1 MKQIWRIY
9 KTDLRNVAKHWA
21 AIVIVVGLMILP
33 SLYAW
38 FNIKASWDPYG
49 NTKEVP
55 IAVSN
60 EDAGSNLRGKD
71 INIGNEIV
79 DSLKKNKNLGWKF
92 VDEKQAIYGVERG
105 DYYASITIPK
115 DFSEKIATVLDENP
129 QKPELD
135 YYVNEKVNA
144 IAPKITAKG
153 ASGITEEISKN
164 FVKTANGEIFKIFND
179 LGIDLETNLPS
190 IEKVK
195 DLVFKLEAQFPEMN
209 TLMDKALDDATRAE
223 DVVKVAQKELPVVES
238 VMNDGQEALG
248 NLDKFFARNDETL
261 NRAPGTIKNNLTVM
275 KQGLDAAAEITDYL
289 KNPSFDFNLTLPD
302 PAKLPELPNITIPQ
316 IPQIPRIPE
325 IPALPEVNGEGYKNI
340 AKNINQ
346 TVNNVFSSIRVGTTY
361 AQGVINGLQNG
372 NFDPEKAKQDLNKV
386 SETLQGR
393 ADSVSYLI
401 DIFTKFKEFA
411 PTDSGKDFFQKR
423 IDKLTNLKSA
433 IENANGGVKDIANII
448 GTGQEV
454 KQDVRDAANKKL
466 DAINNLVNQ
475 AEADYNATFVADFE
489 KAVSTAEQLKDKAEG
504 VKEGAQQLRG
514 NLNQDIK
521 KANELVNQTN
531 ELVNQTNEAL
541 DNGREKYDK
550 AVSDYSRLKTE
561 LEKAREDLSNKGVN
575 GLDSTKV
582 ALNDLNGQF
591 KAGWNLVNDMIPVLE
606 STNKVLADVN
616 SDKNLNGT
624 IAKLNKAKD
633 GLQKGMDLTD
643 KGIDAINKGQKPAAD
658 VIESINEVS
667 KNVSGQIGDILAK
680 YDSEI
685 TPNFNA
691 AIARTKEMSKNTSQ
705 ILKEADKKLPDVK
718 KILED
723 SSKGLVDG
731 KKKLADIKAEM
742 PATEKKI
749 KELADKIR
757 DFESEEDLK
766 DIIRLLKNDV
776 EKQSDYFANPV
787 NLKENKLFAMPNYGS
802 AMSPFY
808 TVLAL
813 WVGALLMVSLL
824 TVEVHEEGANYKS
837 HEIYFGRLLT
847 FLTIG
852 LSQAFIVSMGDIFLL
867 GTYVVDKFWF
877 VLFSLFIGGVF
888 VCIVYSLVSIFGNVG
903 KSMAII
909 LLVLQVAGSGGTF
922 PIQMTPAFFQA
933 IYPFLPFTYAIS
945 AIRETVGGMLWDI
958 VTRDLLVL
966 SAFVVVMIVAA
977 LLLKTPINKSSEKFV
992 ENAKGSKI
1000 IH

>member
-60 EDAGSNLRGKD
+60 QDAGSNLRGKD

-164 FVKTANGEIFKIFND
+164 FVKTANGEIFKVFND

-223 DVVKVAQKELPVVES
+223 DLVKVAQKELPVVES
-238 VMNDGQEALG
+238 VINDGQEALG

-261 NRAPGTIKNNLTVM
+261 KNAPGTMRNNLTVAKDVMDKANAFTNFLMNPGIDLSGM
-275 KQGLDAAAEITDYL
+275 KG
-289 KNPSFDFNLTLPD
+289 
-302 PAKLPELPNITIPQ
+302 LPEF
-316 IPQIPRIPE
+316 
-325 IPALPEVNGEGYKNI
+325 PARPDLSKINDEGYKNI
-340 AKNINQ
+340 ARNINQ
-346 TVNNVFSSIRVGTTY
+346 TVNNVLNSARAGTAY
-361 AQGVINGLQNG
+361 GKSVVNGLQNG
-372 NFDPEKAKQDLNKV
+372 QFDPEKAKQDLNAV
-386 SETLQGR
+386 SENLQGR
-393 ADSVSYLI
+393 TDSIAYLI
-401 DIFTKFKEFA
+401 NVFTELQKSA
-411 PTDSGKDFFQKR
+411 TTDFGQSFFQGR
-423 IDKLTNLKSA
+423 VDRLTKLKSSM
-433 IENANGGVKDIANII
+433 ENANNGIKGIVNVI

-454 KQDVRDAANKKL
+454 KKDVTDVANQKLDAANGL
-466 DAINNLVNQ
+466 IDQ
-475 AEADYNATFVADFE
+475 AEKDYNETFVADYK
-489 KAVSTAEQLKDKAEG
+489 KAVSTVDQAKADANEAYDSVKNEYEKAKSNLEG
-504 VKEGAQQLRG
+504 VIA
-514 NLNQDIK
+514 D
-521 KANELVNQTN
+521 VNN
-531 ELVNQTNEAL
+531 
-541 DNGREKYDK
+541 R
-550 AVSDYSRLKTE
+550 
-561 LEKAREDLSNKGVN
+561 GVN

-582 ALNDLNGQF
+582 ALNDLNGQLQ
-591 KAGWNLVNDMIPVLE
+591 ATNNLIGDAIPVLE

-616 SDKNLNGT
+616 SGKNLNGG
-624 IAKLNKAKD
+624 IAKLNKI
-633 GLQKGMDLTD
+633 QSSVQ
-643 KGIDAINKGQKPAAD
+643 KGIDATNKATTLINNGQKPTKE
-658 VIESINEVS
+658 VVESINEAT
-667 KNVSGQIGDILAK
+667 KNASAQLGDFLAT

-685 TPNFNA
+685 VPNFNT
-691 AIARTKEMSKNTSQ
+691 AIERTKRMSKNTSQ
-705 ILKEADKKLPDVK
+705 VLKEADKKLPDVK
-718 KILED
+718 KLLED

-742 PATEKKI
+742 PETEKKI

>member
-60 EDAGSNLRGKD
+60 QDAGSNLRGKD
-71 INIGNEIV
+71 INIGDEIV

-223 DVVKVAQKELPVVES
+223 DIVKVAQKELPVVES
-238 VMNDGQEALG
+238 VINDGQDTLKS
-248 NLDKFFARNDETL
+248 LDAFFARNDETL
-261 NRAPGTIKNNLTVM
+261 DRAPGTIKNNLIAMQT
-275 KQGLDAAAEITDYL
+275 GLNGAAAITDFL
-289 KNPSFDFNLTLPD
+289 KNPSVDFNLALPD
-302 PAKLPELPNITIPQ
+302 PSKFPELPNITIPQ
-316 IPQIPRIPE
+316 IPE
-325 IPALPEVNGEGYKNI
+325 LPQVNGQLYKDI
-340 AKNINQ
+340 AKNIDQ
-346 TVNNVFSSIRVGTTY
+346 TVNNVFGSIRVGTTY

-386 SETLQGR
+386 SENLQGR
-393 ADSVSYLI
+393 VDSVSYLI
-401 DIFTKFKEFA
+401 DVFTKFKESA
-411 PTDSGKDFFQKR
+411 PTDSGKDFFQRR

-433 IENANGGVKDIANII
+433 IENANDGVKDIANII

-454 KQDVRDAANKKL
+454 KQDVRDATNKKL

-489 KAVSTAEQLKDKAEG
+489 KAVSTAEQLKDKAG
-504 VKEGAQQLRG
+504 NAQQ
-514 NLNQDIK
+514 NLNQEIK
-521 KANELVNQTN
+521 KVNEI
-531 ELVNQTNEAL
+531 L
-541 DNGREKYDK
+541 DNGREGYDQ
-550 AVSDYSRLKTE
+550 AVNNYSRLKTE
-561 LEKAREDLSNKGVN
+561 LEKAREDLNNKGVN

-591 KAGWNLVNDMIPVLE
+591 KAGLNLVNDMIPVME
-606 STNKVLADVN
+606 NANKVLADVN
-616 SDKNLNGT
+616 SDKNTNNM
-624 IAKLNKAKD
+624 ISNLNKVKD
-633 GLQKGMDLTD
+633 GLQKGIDLTD

-658 VIESINEVS
+658 VIESINKVS

-680 YDSEI
+680 YDTEI
-685 TPNFNA
+685 VPNFNE

-718 KILED
+718 KLLED

-731 KKKLADIKAEM
+731 RKKLADIKAEM

>member
-21 AIVIVVGLMILP
+21 AIVIVLGLMILP

-49 NTKEVP
+49 NTKGIQ

-60 EDAGSNLRGKD
+60 QDVGSNLRGKD
-71 INIGNEIV
+71 INIGKEIV
-79 DSLKKNKNLGWKF
+79 DSLKKDKNFGWKF

-105 DYYASITIPK
+105 DYSASITIPK
-115 DFSEKIATVLDENP
+115 DFSEKIATVLNENP

-153 ASGITEEISKN
+153 ASGLTEEVSKN

-248 NLDKFFARNDETL
+248 NLDKFFANNDQTL
-261 NRAPGTIKNNLTVM
+261 QNAPGTMRNNLTVAKDVMDKANAVTNFLMNPGVDLSGM
-275 KQGLDAAAEITDYL
+275 KG
-289 KNPSFDFNLTLPD
+289 
-302 PAKLPELPNITIPQ
+302 LPEF
-316 IPQIPRIPE
+316 
-325 IPALPEVNGEGYKNI
+325 PARPDLSKLNDEGYKNI
-340 AKNINQ
+340 ARNLNQ
-346 TVNNVFSSIRVGTTY
+346 TVNNVLNSARAGTSY
-361 AQGVINGLQNG
+361 GKSVVNGLQNG
-372 NFDPEKAKQDLNKV
+372 QFDPEKAKQDLNAV
-386 SETLQGR
+386 SENLQGR
-393 ADSVSYLI
+393 TDSVAYLI
-401 DIFTKFKEFA
+401 NVFTELQKSA
-411 PTDSGKDFFQKR
+411 TTDFGQSFFQGR
-423 IDKLTNLKSA
+423 VDRLTKLKSGM
-433 IENANGGVKDIANII
+433 ENANNGIKDIVNVI

-454 KQDVRDAANKKL
+454 KKDVTDAANQKL
-466 DAINNLVNQ
+466 DAANGLIDQ
-475 AEADYNATFVADFE
+475 AEKDYNETFVADYK
-489 KAVSTAEQLKDKAEG
+489 KAVSTVDQAKA
-504 VKEGAQQLRG
+504 
-514 NLNQDIK
+514 D
-521 KANELVNQTN
+521 ANEAYDTVKN
-531 ELVNQTNEAL
+531 E
-541 DNGREKYDK
+541 YDK
-550 AVSDYSRLKTE
+550 AKNTFEGVIADVNNR
-561 LEKAREDLSNKGVN
+561 GVN

-582 ALNDLNGQF
+582 ALNDLNGQLQAT
-591 KAGWNLVNDMIPVLE
+591 KNLIGDAIPVLE

-616 SDKNLNGT
+616 SDKNLNNG
-624 IAKLNKAKD
+624 IAKLNKA
-633 GLQKGMDLTD
+633 QNTVQ
-643 KGIDAINKGQKPAAD
+643 KGIDATNKATTLINNGQKPTKE
-658 VIESINEVS
+658 VVESINEAT
-667 KNVSGQIGDILAK
+667 KNASAQLGDFLAT

-685 TPNFNA
+685 VPNFNT
-691 AIARTKEMSKNTSQ
+691 AIERTKRMSKNTTQ
-705 ILKEADKKLPDVK
+705 ILSEADKKLPDVK
-718 KILED
+718 KLLED

-731 KKKLADIKAEM
+731 RKKLADIKAEM
-742 PATEKKI
+742 PETEKKI

-757 DFESEEDLK
+757 DFESEEDIK

-837 HEIYFGRLLT
+837 HEVYFGRLLT

-922 PIQMTPAFFQA
+922 PIQMTPPFFQA

-966 SAFVVVMIVAA
+966 SAFVVIMVVAA

>member
-21 AIVIVVGLMILP
+21 AIVIVLGLMILP

-49 NTKEVP
+49 NTKGIQ

-60 EDAGSNLRGKD
+60 QDVGSNLRGKD
-71 INIGNEIV
+71 INIGKEIV
-79 DSLKKNKNLGWKF
+79 DSLKKDKNFGWKF

-105 DYYASITIPK
+105 DYSASITIPK
-115 DFSEKIATVLDENP
+115 DFSEKIATVLNENP

-153 ASGITEEISKN
+153 ASGLTEEVSKN
-164 FVKTANGEIFKIFND
+164 FVKTANGEIFEIFND

-209 TLMDKALDDATRAE
+209 TLVDKALDDATRAE

-238 VMNDGQEALG
+238 VINDGQEALG

-261 NRAPGTIKNNLTVM
+261 KRAPGTIKNNLIVM
-275 KQGLDAAAEITDYL
+275 QKGLDGAAAITDYL
-289 KNPSFDFNLTLPD
+289 KNPAFDFNLTLPD

-316 IPQIPRIPE
+316 IPT
-325 IPALPEVNGEGYKNI
+325 LPELPQVNGEGYKNI
-340 AKNINQ
+340 ATNIDQ
-346 TVNNVFSSIRVGTTY
+346 TVNNVFNSTRVGTAY
-361 AQGVINGLQNG
+361 VKSVMDGLQNKG
-372 NFDPEKAKQDLNKV
+372 VDPTVAQKNVQDASKL
-386 SETLQGR
+386 LQDR
-393 ADSVSYLI
+393 IDSVSYLI
-401 DIFTKFKEFA
+401 DFFTTFKESA
-411 PTDSGKDFFQKR
+411 STDFGKQFFGNR
-423 IDKLTNLKSA
+423 AESLKVLKNSMVD
-433 IENANGGVKDIANII
+433 ANNRVKHVGDLISS
-448 GTGQEV
+448 GQEV
-454 KQDVRDAANKKL
+454 KQDVRDAVNQKL
-466 DAINNLVNQ
+466 DAVNNLVNQ
-475 AEADYNATFVADFE
+475 AEKDYNATFVADFE
-489 KAVSTAEQLKDKAEG
+489 KAVSTAEQLKNKGEN
-504 VKEGAQQLRG
+504 VKEDAQQLRG
-514 NLNQDIK
+514 NLNQDIN
-521 KANELVNQTN
+521 KANEILN
-531 ELVNQTNEAL
+531 
-541 DNGREKYDK
+541 NGRENYDQ
-550 AVSDYSRLKTE
+550 AVTNYAKLKTN

-591 KAGWNLVNDMIPVLE
+591 KAGWNLVNDMIPVME
-606 STNKVLADVN
+606 STNKVLGDVN

-633 GLQKGMDLTD
+633 GLQKGIDLTD

-658 VIESINEVS
+658 VIESINQVS

-685 TPNFNA
+685 VPNFNA

-705 ILKEADKKLPDVK
+705 ILGEADKKLPDVK
-718 KILED
+718 RLLED

-731 KKKLADIKAEM
+731 QKKIADIKAEM

-757 DFESEEDLK
+757 DFESEEDIK

-837 HEIYFGRLLT
+837 HEVYFGRLLT

-922 PIQMTPAFFQA
+922 PIQMTPPFFQA

-966 SAFVVVMIVAA
+966 SVFVVVMIVAA

>member
-60 EDAGSNLRGKD
+60 QDAGSNLRGKD
-71 INIGNEIV
+71 INIGKEIV

-238 VMNDGQEALG
+238 VINDGQDTLKS
-248 NLDKFFARNDETL
+248 LDAFFARNDGTL
-261 NRAPGTIKNNLTVM
+261 NRAPGTIKNNLIAMQT
-275 KQGLDAAAEITDYL
+275 GLNGAAAITDFL
-289 KNPSFDFNLTLPD
+289 KNPSVDFNLALPD
-302 PAKLPELPNITIPQ
+302 PATFPVLPDITIPQ
-316 IPQIPRIPE
+316 IPE
-325 IPALPEVNGEGYKNI
+325 LPQVNGQLYKDI
-340 AKNINQ
+340 AKNIDQ
-346 TVNNVFSSIRVGTTY
+346 TVNNVFGSIRVGTTY

-386 SETLQGR
+386 SENLQGR
-393 ADSVSYLI
+393 VDSVSYLI
-401 DIFTKFKEFA
+401 DVFTKFKESA

-454 KQDVRDAANKKL
+454 KQDVRDATNKKL

-489 KAVSTAEQLKDKAEG
+489 KAVSTAEQLKDKAG
-504 VKEGAQQLRG
+504 NAQQ
-514 NLNQDIK
+514 NLNQEINK
-521 KANELVNQTN
+521 TNQI
-531 ELVNQTNEAL
+531 L

-550 AVSDYSRLKTE
+550 AVNDYSRLKTE
-561 LEKAREDLSNKGVN
+561 LGKAREDLNNKGVN

-591 KAGWNLVNDMIPVLE
+591 KAGRNLVNDMIPVME
-606 STNKVLADVN
+606 NANKVLADVN
-616 SDKNLNGT
+616 SDKNMNNM
-624 IAKLNKAKD
+624 ISKLNKVKD
-633 GLQKGMDLTD
+633 GLQKGIDLTD

-658 VIESINEVS
+658 VIESINAIS
-667 KNVSGQIGDILAK
+667 KSTSAQISDILAK

-685 TPNFNA
+685 VPNFNE

-731 KKKLADIKAEM
+731 KKKLTDIKAEM

>member
-21 AIVIVVGLMILP
+21 AIVIVLGLMILP

-38 FNIKASWDPYG
+38 FNIEASWDPYG
-49 NTKEVP
+49 NTKGIQ

-60 EDAGSNLRGKD
+60 QDVGSNLRGKD
-71 INIGNEIV
+71 INIGKEIV
-79 DSLKKNKNLGWKF
+79 DSLKKDKNFGWKF

-105 DYYASITIPK
+105 DYSASITIPK
-115 DFSEKIATVLDENP
+115 DFSEKIATVLNENP

-153 ASGITEEISKN
+153 ASGLTEEVSKN

-190 IEKVK
+190 IEKIK

-209 TLMDKALDDATRAE
+209 TLVDKALDDATRAE

-238 VMNDGQEALG
+238 VINDGQEALG
-248 NLDKFFARNDETL
+248 NLDKFFANNDQTL
-261 NRAPGTIKNNLTVM
+261 QNAPGTIRNHLTTAKDVM
-275 KQGLDAAAEITDYL
+275 DKANTFTNFLM
-289 KNPSFDFNLTLPD
+289 NPGIDLSGM
-302 PAKLPELPNITIPQ
+302 KGLPEF
-316 IPQIPRIPE
+316 
-325 IPALPEVNGEGYKNI
+325 PARPDLSKLNDEGYKNI
-340 AKNINQ
+340 ARNINQ
-346 TVNNVFSSIRVGTTY
+346 TVNNVLNSARAGTAY
-361 AQGVINGLQNG
+361 GKSVVNGLQNG
-372 NFDPEKAKQDLNKV
+372 QFDPEKAKQDLNAV
-386 SETLQGR
+386 SENLQGR
-393 ADSVSYLI
+393 TDSVAYLI
-401 DIFTKFKEFA
+401 NVFTELQKSA
-411 PTDSGKDFFQKR
+411 TTDFGQSFFQGR
-423 IDKLTNLKSA
+423 VDRLTKLKSGM
-433 IENANGGVKDIANII
+433 ENANNGIKDIVNVI

-454 KQDVRDAANKKL
+454 KKDVTDVANQKLDAANGLIDQTEK
-466 DAINNLVNQ
+466 
-475 AEADYNATFVADFE
+475 DYNETFVADYK
-489 KAVSTAEQLKDKAEG
+489 KAVSTVDQAKA
-504 VKEGAQQLRG
+504 
-514 NLNQDIK
+514 D
-521 KANELVNQTN
+521 ANEAYDTVKN
-531 ELVNQTNEAL
+531 E
-541 DNGREKYDK
+541 YDK
-550 AVSDYSRLKTE
+550 AKNNFEGVIADVNNR
-561 LEKAREDLSNKGVN
+561 GVN

-582 ALNDLNGQF
+582 ALNDLNGQLQAT
-591 KAGWNLVNDMIPVLE
+591 KNLIGDAIPVLE

-616 SDKNLNGT
+616 SGKNLNNG
-624 IAKLNKAKD
+624 IAKLNKA
-633 GLQKGMDLTD
+633 QNTVQ
-643 KGIDAINKGQKPAAD
+643 KGIDATNKATTLINNGQKPTKE
-658 VIESINEVS
+658 VVESINEAT
-667 KNVSGQIGDILAK
+667 KNASAQLGDFLAT

-685 TPNFNA
+685 VPNFNT

-705 ILKEADKKLPDVK
+705 ILGEADKKLPDVK
-718 KILED
+718 KLLED

-731 KKKLADIKAEM
+731 QKKIADIKAEM
-742 PATEKKI
+742 PETEKKI

-757 DFESEEDLK
+757 DFESEEDIK

-837 HEIYFGRLLT
+837 HEVYFGRLLT

-922 PIQMTPAFFQA
+922 PIQMTPPFFQA

-966 SAFVVVMIVAA
+966 SAFVVIMVVAA

>member
-21 AIVIVVGLMILP
+21 AIVIVLGLMILP

-60 EDAGSNLRGKD
+60 QDAGSNLRGKD
-71 INIGNEIV
+71 INIGKEIV

-129 QKPELD
+129 KKPELD

-223 DVVKVAQKELPVVES
+223 DIVKVAQKELPVVES

-261 NRAPGTIKNNLTVM
+261 QRAPGTIKNNLMVM
-275 KQGLDAAAEITDYL
+275 QKGLDGAAAITDFL
-289 KNPSFDFNLTLPD
+289 KNPSLDFNLALPD
-302 PAKLPELPNITIPQ
+302 PSKFPDLPNITIPQ
-316 IPQIPRIPE
+316 IPT
-325 IPALPEVNGEGYKNI
+325 LPELPQVNGEGYKNI

-386 SETLQGR
+386 SENLQGR

-401 DIFTKFKEFA
+401 DVFTKFKEFA

-489 KAVSTAEQLKDKAEG
+489 KAVSTAEQLKNKADN
-504 VKEGAQQLRG
+504 VKEDAQQLRG
-514 NLNQDIK
+514 NLNQDIN
-521 KANELVNQTN
+521 KANEILN
-531 ELVNQTNEAL
+531 
-541 DNGREKYDK
+541 NGREKYDK
-550 AVSDYSRLKTE
+550 AVNDYSRLKTE

-591 KAGWNLVNDMIPVLE
+591 KASWNLVNDMIPVLE

-624 IAKLNKAKD
+624 ISKLNKAKD
-633 GLQKGMDLTD
+633 GLQKGMELTD

-658 VIESINEVS
+658 VIESINQVS
-667 KNVSGQIGDILAK
+667 KSVSGQIGDILAK

-718 KILED
+718 KLLED

-966 SAFVVVMIVAA
+966 SVFVVVMIVAA

>member
-21 AIVIVVGLMILP
+21 AIVIVLGLMILP

-49 NTKEVP
+49 NTKGIQ

-60 EDAGSNLRGKD
+60 QDVGSNLRGKD
-71 INIGNEIV
+71 INIGEEIV
-79 DSLKKNKNLGWKF
+79 DSLKKDKNFGWKF

-105 DYYASITIPK
+105 DYSASITIPK
-115 DFSEKIATVLDENP
+115 DFSEKIATVLNENP

-153 ASGITEEISKN
+153 ASGLTEEVSKN

-209 TLMDKALDDATRAE
+209 TLVDKALDDATRAE

-238 VMNDGQEALG
+238 VINDGQEALG
-248 NLDKFFARNDETL
+248 NLDKFFANNDQTL
-261 NRAPGTIKNNLTVM
+261 QNAPGTMRNNLTVAKDVMDKANAVTNFLMNPGVDLSGM
-275 KQGLDAAAEITDYL
+275 KG
-289 KNPSFDFNLTLPD
+289 
-302 PAKLPELPNITIPQ
+302 LPEF
-316 IPQIPRIPE
+316 
-325 IPALPEVNGEGYKNI
+325 PARPDLSKLNDEGYKNI
-340 AKNINQ
+340 ARNLNQ
-346 TVNNVFSSIRVGTTY
+346 TVNNVLNSARAGTSY
-361 AQGVINGLQNG
+361 GKSVVNGLQNG
-372 NFDPEKAKQDLNKV
+372 QFDPEKAKQDLNAV
-386 SETLQGR
+386 SENLQGR
-393 ADSVSYLI
+393 TDSVAYLI
-401 DIFTKFKEFA
+401 NVFTELQKSATTDFGQSFFKGRV
-411 PTDSGKDFFQKR
+411 DR
-423 IDKLTNLKSA
+423 LTKLKSGM
-433 IENANGGVKDIANII
+433 ENANNGIKDIVNVI

-454 KQDVRDAANKKL
+454 KKDVTDAANQKL
-466 DAINNLVNQ
+466 DAANGLIDQ
-475 AEADYNATFVADFE
+475 AEKDYNETFVADYK
-489 KAVSTAEQLKDKAEG
+489 KAVSTVDQAKA
-504 VKEGAQQLRG
+504 
-514 NLNQDIK
+514 D
-521 KANELVNQTN
+521 ANEAYDTVKN
-531 ELVNQTNEAL
+531 E
-541 DNGREKYDK
+541 YDK
-550 AVSDYSRLKTE
+550 AKNTFEGVIADVNNR
-561 LEKAREDLSNKGVN
+561 GVN

-582 ALNDLNGQF
+582 ALNDLNGQLQAT
-591 KAGWNLVNDMIPVLE
+591 KNLIGDAIPVLE

-616 SDKNLNGT
+616 SDKNLNNG
-624 IAKLNKAKD
+624 IAKLNKA
-633 GLQKGMDLTD
+633 QNTVQ
-643 KGIDAINKGQKPAAD
+643 KGIDATNKATTLINNGQKPTKE
-658 VIESINEVS
+658 VVESINEAT
-667 KNVSGQIGDILAK
+667 KNASAQLGDFLAT

-685 TPNFNA
+685 VPNFNT
-691 AIARTKEMSKNTSQ
+691 AIERTKRMSKNTTQ
-705 ILKEADKKLPDVK
+705 ILSEADKKLPDVK
-718 KILED
+718 KLLED

-731 KKKLADIKAEM
+731 RKKLADIKAEM
-742 PATEKKI
+742 PETEKKI

-757 DFESEEDLK
+757 DFESEEDIK

-837 HEIYFGRLLT
+837 HEVYFGRLLT

-922 PIQMTPAFFQA
+922 PIQMTPPFFQA

-966 SAFVVVMIVAA
+966 SAFVVIMVVAA

>member
-60 EDAGSNLRGKD
+60 QDAGSNLRGKD
-71 INIGNEIV
+71 INIGDEIV

-238 VMNDGQEALG
+238 VINDGQDTLKS
-248 NLDKFFARNDETL
+248 LDAFFARNDETL
-261 NRAPGTIKNNLTVM
+261 NRAPGTIKNNLIAMQT
-275 KQGLDAAAEITDYL
+275 GLNSAAAITDFL
-289 KNPSFDFNLTLPD
+289 KKPSFDFNMALPD
-302 PAKLPELPNITIPQ
+302 PSKFPVLPNITIPQ
-316 IPQIPRIPE
+316 IPE
-325 IPALPEVNGEGYKNI
+325 LPQVNGQLYKDI
-340 AKNINQ
+340 AKNIDQ
-346 TVNNVFSSIRVGTTY
+346 TVNNVFGSIRVGTTY

-386 SETLQGR
+386 SENLQGR
-393 ADSVSYLI
+393 VDSVSYVI
-401 DIFTKFKEFA
+401 DIFTKFKESA

-454 KQDVRDAANKKL
+454 KQDVRDATNQKL
-466 DAINNLVNQ
+466 NAINNLVNQ

-489 KAVSTAEQLKDKAEG
+489 KAVSTAEQLKDKAG
-504 VKEGAQQLRG
+504 NAQQ
-514 NLNQDIK
+514 NLNQEIK
-521 KANELVNQTN
+521 KVNEI
-531 ELVNQTNEAL
+531 L
-541 DNGREKYDK
+541 DNGREGYDQ
-550 AVSDYSRLKTE
+550 AVNNYSRLKTE

-591 KAGWNLVNDMIPVLE
+591 KAGLNLVNDMIPVME
-606 STNKVLADVN
+606 NTNKVLADVN
-616 SDKNLNGT
+616 SDKNTNNM
-624 IAKLNKAKD
+624 ISNLNKIKD
-633 GLQKGMDLTD
+633 GLQKGIDLTD

-658 VIESINEVS
+658 VIESINKVS

-685 TPNFNA
+685 VPNFNE

-718 KILED
+718 KLLED

-731 KKKLADIKAEM
+731 RKKLADIKAEM

-922 PIQMTPAFFQA
+922 PIQMTPKFFQA

>member
-21 AIVIVVGLMILP
+21 AIVIVLGLMILP

-60 EDAGSNLRGKD
+60 QDAGSNLRGKD
-71 INIGNEIV
+71 INIGKEIV

-223 DVVKVAQKELPVVES
+223 DIVKVAQKDLPVVES
-238 VMNDGQEALG
+238 VINDGQEALA
-248 NLDKFFARNDETL
+248 NLDKFFARQDQTL
-261 NRAPGTIKNNLTVM
+261 KNAPGTIRNDLVAAKGVM
-275 KQGLDAAAEITDYL
+275 DSAAAFTDFL
-289 KNPSFDFNLTLPD
+289 MNPGVDLNIPDLSGMNGLPEF
-302 PAKLPELPNITIPQ
+302 PAKPDLSKLNSD
-316 IPQIPRIPE
+316 
-325 IPALPEVNGEGYKNI
+325 GYKNI
-340 AKNINQ
+340 AQSINQ
-346 TVNNVFSSIRVGTTY
+346 TVNNVLSSSRAGTAY
-361 AQGVINGLQNG
+361 AQSVMDGLQNG
-372 NFDPEKAKQDLNKV
+372 SVDPEIAKKNISTISNNLQTHIDNLSYVIDVMARLEQGAQTEFGQNFFKTRKEHLTDIKNGQQDLNNRFKR
-386 SETLQGR
+386 LN
-393 ADSVSYLI
+393 DLI
-401 DIFTKFKEFA
+401 
-411 PTDSGKDFFQKR
+411 S
-423 IDKLTNLKSA
+423 
-433 IENANGGVKDIANII
+433 
-448 GTGQEV
+448 TGQEV
-454 KQDVRDAANKKL
+454 KQDVRDGINQKL
-466 DAINNLVNQ
+466 NETNALIDR
-475 AEADYNATFVADFE
+475 AEKDYNETFVADYK
-489 KAVSTAEQLKDKAEG
+489 KAVSTVDQAKADANAAYDNAKADYDK
-504 VKEGAQQLRG
+504 VKNGIEGAKADLQKAKEDVKNRG
-514 NLNQDIK
+514 IND
-521 KANELVNQTN
+521 
-531 ELVNQTNEAL
+531 
-541 DNGREKYDK
+541 
-550 AVSDYSRLKTE
+550 
-561 LEKAREDLSNKGVN
+561 
-575 GLDSTKV
+575 LDSTKV
-582 ALNDLNGQF
+582 ALNSLNGQF
-591 KAGWNLVNDMIPVLE
+591 QSGIGLIDDMIPVLE

-616 SDKNLNGT
+616 SDKNLNNG
-624 IAKLNKAKD
+624 IAKLNKAKSS
-633 GLQKGMDLTD
+633 LQKGVEATN
-643 KGIDAINKGQKPAAD
+643 KGITLLNNGQKPTKD
-658 VIESINEVS
+658 VIESIN
-667 KNVSGQIGDILAK
+667 NAAK
-680 YDSEI
+680 GGSAQLTDVLSTYDSEI
-685 TPNFNA
+685 VPNFNT
-691 AIARTKEMSKNTSQ
+691 AIARTKEMSKNTTQ
-705 ILKEADKKLPDVK
+705 ILNDADKKLPDVK
-718 KILED
+718 KLLED

-731 KKKLADIKAEM
+731 RKKLADIKAEM
-742 PATEKKI
+742 PETEKKI

-837 HEIYFGRLLT
+837 HEVYFGRLLT

-933 IYPFLPFTYAIS
+933 LYPFLPFTYAIS

-966 SAFVVVMIVAA
+966 SVFVVVMIVAA

>member
-1 MKQIWRIY
+1 
-9 KTDLRNVAKHWA
+9 
-21 AIVIVVGLMILP
+21 
-33 SLYAW
+33 
-38 FNIKASWDPYG
+38 
-49 NTKEVP
+49 
-55 IAVSN
+55 
-60 EDAGSNLRGKD
+60 
-71 INIGNEIV
+71 
-79 DSLKKNKNLGWKF
+79 
-92 VDEKQAIYGVERG
+92 
-105 DYYASITIPK
+105 
-115 DFSEKIATVLDENP
+115 
-129 QKPELD
+129 
-135 YYVNEKVNA
+135 
-144 IAPKITAKG
+144 
-153 ASGITEEISKN
+153 
-164 FVKTANGEIFKIFND
+164 
-179 LGIDLETNLPS
+179 
-190 IEKVK
+190 
-195 DLVFKLEAQFPEMN
+195 MN

-238 VMNDGQEALG
+238 VINDGQEALG
-248 NLDKFFARNDETL
+248 NLDKFFANNDETL
-261 NRAPGTIKNNLTVM
+261 KNAPGTMRNNLTVAKDVMDKANAFTNFLMNPGIDLSGM
-275 KQGLDAAAEITDYL
+275 KG
-289 KNPSFDFNLTLPD
+289 
-302 PAKLPELPNITIPQ
+302 LPEF
-316 IPQIPRIPE
+316 
-325 IPALPEVNGEGYKNI
+325 PARPDLSKMNDEGYKNI
-340 AKNINQ
+340 ARNINQ
-346 TVNNVFSSIRVGTTY
+346 TVNNVLNSARAGTAY
-361 AQGVINGLQNG
+361 GKSVVNGLQNG
-372 NFDPEKAKQDLNKV
+372 QFDPEKAKQDLNAV
-386 SETLQGR
+386 SENLQGR
-393 ADSVSYLI
+393 TDSIAYLI
-401 DIFTKFKEFA
+401 NVFTELQKSA
-411 PTDSGKDFFQKR
+411 TTDFGQSFFQGR
-423 IDKLTNLKSA
+423 VDRLTKLKSGM
-433 IENANGGVKDIANII
+433 ENANKGIKDIVNVI

-454 KQDVRDAANKKL
+454 KKDVTDVANQKLDAANGL
-466 DAINNLVNQ
+466 IDQ
-475 AEADYNATFVADFE
+475 AEKDYNETFVADYK
-489 KAVSTAEQLKDKAEG
+489 KAVSTVDQAKADANEAYDSVKNEYEKAKNNLEG
-504 VKEGAQQLRG
+504 VIA
-514 NLNQDIK
+514 D
-521 KANELVNQTN
+521 VNN
-531 ELVNQTNEAL
+531 
-541 DNGREKYDK
+541 R
-550 AVSDYSRLKTE
+550 
-561 LEKAREDLSNKGVN
+561 GVN

-582 ALNDLNGQF
+582 ALNDLNGQLQ
-591 KAGWNLVNDMIPVLE
+591 ATNNLIGDAIPVLE

-616 SDKNLNGT
+616 SGKNLNGG
-624 IAKLNKAKD
+624 IAKLNKI
-633 GLQKGMDLTD
+633 QNSVQ
-643 KGIDAINKGQKPAAD
+643 KGIDATNKATTLINNGQKPTKE
-658 VIESINEVS
+658 VVESINEAT
-667 KNVSGQIGDILAK
+667 KNASAQLGDFLAT

-685 TPNFNA
+685 VPNFNT
-691 AIARTKEMSKNTSQ
+691 AIERTKRMSKNTSQ

-718 KILED
+718 KLLED

-742 PATEKKI
+742 PETEKKI

>member
-60 EDAGSNLRGKD
+60 QDAGSNLRGKD
-71 INIGNEIV
+71 INIGDEIV

-238 VMNDGQEALG
+238 VINDGQDTLKS
-248 NLDKFFARNDETL
+248 LDAFFARNDETL
-261 NRAPGTIKNNLTVM
+261 NRAPGTIKNNLIAMQT
-275 KQGLDAAAEITDYL
+275 GLNGAAAITDFL
-289 KNPSFDFNLTLPD
+289 KNPSVDFNLALPD
-302 PAKLPELPNITIPQ
+302 PSKLPELPNVTIPQ
-316 IPQIPRIPE
+316 IP
-325 IPALPEVNGEGYKNI
+325 ALPELPQVNGEGYKNI

-386 SETLQGR
+386 SENLQDR
-393 ADSVSYLI
+393 ADSVSYVI
-401 DIFTKFKEFA
+401 DVFTKFKESA
-411 PTDSGKDFFQKR
+411 STDFGKEFFQKR
-423 IDKLTNLKSA
+423 IERLTSLKSA

-475 AEADYNATFVADFE
+475 AETDYNATFVADFE
-489 KAVSTAEQLKDKAEG
+489 KAVSTAEQLKNKAEG
-504 VKEGAQQLRG
+504 VKEDAQQLRG
-514 NLNQDIK
+514 NLNQDIN
-521 KANELVNQTN
+521 KANEILN
-531 ELVNQTNEAL
+531 
-541 DNGREKYDK
+541 NGREAYDK
-550 AVSDYSRLKTE
+550 AVNDYSRLKTE
-561 LEKAREDLSNKGVN
+561 LGKAREDLNNKGIN

-582 ALNDLNGQF
+582 ALNDIRGELQ
-591 KAGWNLVNDMIPVLE
+591 AGKNLVNDMIPVME
-606 STNKVLADVN
+606 NTNKVLADVN
-616 SDKNLNGT
+616 SDKNTNNM
-624 IAKLNKAKD
+624 ISKLNKLKD
-633 GLQKGMDLTD
+633 GLQKAIDLTD

-658 VIESINEVS
+658 VIESINAVS
-667 KNVSGQIGDILAK
+667 KSTSAQISDILAK

-685 TPNFNA
+685 VPNFNE

-731 KKKLADIKAEM
+731 KKKLTDIKAEM

-909 LLVLQVAGSGGTF
+909 LLVLQVTGSGGTF
-922 PIQMTPAFFQA
+922 PIQMTPKFFQA

>member
-21 AIVIVVGLMILP
+21 AIVIVLGLMVLP

-49 NTKEVP
+49 NTKGIQ

-60 EDAGSNLRGKD
+60 QDVGSNLRGKD
-71 INIGNEIV
+71 INIGKEIV
-79 DSLKKNKNLGWKF
+79 DSLKKDKNFGWKF

-105 DYYASITIPK
+105 DYSASITIPK
-115 DFSEKIATVLDENP
+115 DFSEKIATVLNENP
-129 QKPELD
+129 EKPEIE

-153 ASGITEEISKN
+153 ASGLTEEISKN
-164 FVKTANGEIFKIFND
+164 FVKTANGEIFEIFND

-238 VMNDGQEALG
+238 VINDGQDALKS
-248 NLDKFFARNDETL
+248 LDTFFARNDETL
-261 NRAPGTIKNNLTVM
+261 KRAPGTIKNNLIVM
-275 KQGLDAAAEITDYL
+275 QTGLNGAAAITDFL
-289 KNPSFDFNLTLPD
+289 KNPSVDFNLALPD
-302 PAKLPELPNITIPQ
+302 PSKFPVLPNITIPQ
-316 IPQIPRIPE
+316 IPE
-325 IPALPEVNGEGYKNI
+325 LPQVNGQLYKDI
-340 AKNINQ
+340 AKNIDQ
-346 TVNNVFSSIRVGTTY
+346 TVNNVFGSIRVGTTY

-386 SETLQGR
+386 SENLQGR

-401 DIFTKFKEFA
+401 DVFTKFKESA

-454 KQDVRDAANKKL
+454 KQDVRDDTNKKL
-466 DAINNLVNQ
+466 DAINSLVNQ

-489 KAVSTAEQLKDKAEG
+489 KAVSTAEQLKDKAG
-504 VKEGAQQLRG
+504 NAQQ
-514 NLNQDIK
+514 NLNQEIK
-521 KANELVNQTN
+521 KVNEI
-531 ELVNQTNEAL
+531 L
-541 DNGREKYDK
+541 DNGREGYDQ
-550 AVSDYSRLKTE
+550 AVNNYGRLKTE

-591 KAGWNLVNDMIPVLE
+591 KAGLNLVNDMIPVME
-606 STNKVLADVN
+606 NANKVLADVN
-616 SDKNLNGT
+616 SDKNMNNM
-624 IAKLNKAKD
+624 ISKLNKVKD
-633 GLQKGMDLTD
+633 GFQKGIDLTD

-685 TPNFNA
+685 VPNFNE

-705 ILKEADKKLPDVK
+705 ILKEANKKLPDVK
-718 KILED
+718 KLLED

-731 KKKLADIKAEM
+731 RKKLADIKAEM
-742 PATEKKI
+742 PETEKKI
-749 KELADKIR
+749 KDLANKIR
-757 DFESEEDLK
+757 DFESEEDIK

-922 PIQMTPAFFQA
+922 PIQMTPPFFQA

-958 VTRDLLVL
+958 VIRDLLVL
-966 SAFVVVMIVAA
+966 SAFVVVIVVAA
-977 LLLKTPINKSSEKFV
+977 ILLKTPINKSSEKFV

>member
-60 EDAGSNLRGKD
+60 QDAGSNLRGKD
-71 INIGNEIV
+71 INIGDEIV

-238 VMNDGQEALG
+238 VINDGQEALG
-248 NLDKFFARNDETL
+248 NLDKFFANNDETL
-261 NRAPGTIKNNLTVM
+261 KNAPGTMRNNLTVAKDVM
-275 KQGLDAAAEITDYL
+275 DKANAFTNFLMNPGLDL
-289 KNPSFDFNLTLPD
+289 SGMKG
-302 PAKLPELPNITIPQ
+302 LPEF
-316 IPQIPRIPE
+316 
-325 IPALPEVNGEGYKNI
+325 PARPDLSKMNDEGYKNI
-340 AKNINQ
+340 ARNINQ
-346 TVNNVFSSIRVGTTY
+346 TVNNVLNSARAGTAY
-361 AQGVINGLQNG
+361 GKSVVNGLQSG
-372 NFDPEKAKQDLNKV
+372 QFDPEKAKQDLNAV
-386 SETLQGR
+386 SENLQGR
-393 ADSVSYLI
+393 TDSIAYLI
-401 DIFTKFKEFA
+401 NVFTELQKSA
-411 PTDSGKDFFQKR
+411 TTDFGQSFFQGR
-423 IDKLTNLKSA
+423 VDRLTKLKSGM
-433 IENANGGVKDIANII
+433 ENANNGIKDIVNVI

-454 KQDVRDAANKKL
+454 KKDVTDVANQKLDAANGL
-466 DAINNLVNQ
+466 IDQ
-475 AEADYNATFVADFE
+475 AEKDYNETFVADYK
-489 KAVSTAEQLKDKAEG
+489 KAVSTVDQAKADANEAYDSVKNEYEKAKSNLEG
-504 VKEGAQQLRG
+504 VIA
-514 NLNQDIK
+514 D
-521 KANELVNQTN
+521 VNN
-531 ELVNQTNEAL
+531 
-541 DNGREKYDK
+541 R
-550 AVSDYSRLKTE
+550 
-561 LEKAREDLSNKGVN
+561 GVN

-582 ALNDLNGQF
+582 ALNDLNGQLQ
-591 KAGWNLVNDMIPVLE
+591 ATNNLIGDAIPVLE

-616 SDKNLNGT
+616 SGKNLNGG
-624 IAKLNKAKD
+624 IAKLNKI
-633 GLQKGMDLTD
+633 QNSVQ
-643 KGIDAINKGQKPAAD
+643 KGIDATNKATTLINNGQKPTKE
-658 VIESINEVS
+658 VVESINEAT
-667 KNVSGQIGDILAK
+667 KNASAQLGDFLAT

-685 TPNFNA
+685 VPNFNT
-691 AIARTKEMSKNTSQ
+691 AIERTKRMSKNTSQ

-718 KILED
+718 KLLED

-731 KKKLADIKAEM
+731 RKKLADIKAEM

>member
-21 AIVIVVGLMILP
+21 AIVIVLGLMILP

-60 EDAGSNLRGKD
+60 QDAGSNLRGKD
-71 INIGNEIV
+71 INIGKEIV

-129 QKPELD
+129 KKPELD

-248 NLDKFFARNDETL
+248 NLDKFFANNDETL
-261 NRAPGTIKNNLTVM
+261 KNAPGTMRNNLTVAKDVMDKANAFTNFLMNPGIDLSGM
-275 KQGLDAAAEITDYL
+275 KG
-289 KNPSFDFNLTLPD
+289 
-302 PAKLPELPNITIPQ
+302 LPEF
-316 IPQIPRIPE
+316 
-325 IPALPEVNGEGYKNI
+325 PARPDLSKMNDEGYKNI
-340 AKNINQ
+340 ARNINQ
-346 TVNNVFSSIRVGTTY
+346 TVNNVLNSARAGTAY
-361 AQGVINGLQNG
+361 GKSVVNGLQNG
-372 NFDPEKAKQDLNKV
+372 QFDPEKAKQDLNAV
-386 SETLQGR
+386 SENLQGR
-393 ADSVSYLI
+393 TDSIAYLI
-401 DIFTKFKEFA
+401 NVFTELQKSA
-411 PTDSGKDFFQKR
+411 TTDFGQSFFQGR
-423 IDKLTNLKSA
+423 VDRLTKLKSGM
-433 IENANGGVKDIANII
+433 ENANKGIKDIVNVI

-454 KQDVRDAANKKL
+454 KKDVTDVANQKLDAANGL
-466 DAINNLVNQ
+466 IDQ
-475 AEADYNATFVADFE
+475 AEKDYNETFVADYK
-489 KAVSTAEQLKDKAEG
+489 KAVSTVDQAKVDANEAYDSVKNEYEKAKNNLEG
-504 VKEGAQQLRG
+504 VIA
-514 NLNQDIK
+514 D
-521 KANELVNQTN
+521 VNN
-531 ELVNQTNEAL
+531 
-541 DNGREKYDK
+541 R
-550 AVSDYSRLKTE
+550 
-561 LEKAREDLSNKGVN
+561 GVN

-582 ALNDLNGQF
+582 ALNDLNGQLQ
-591 KAGWNLVNDMIPVLE
+591 ATNNLIGDAILVLE
-606 STNKVLADVN
+606 SANKVLADVN
-616 SDKNLNGT
+616 SGKNLNGG
-624 IAKLNKAKD
+624 IAKLNKI
-633 GLQKGMDLTD
+633 QNSVQ
-643 KGIDAINKGQKPAAD
+643 KGIDATNKATTLINNGQKPTKE
-658 VIESINEVS
+658 VVESINEAT
-667 KNVSGQIGDILAK
+667 KNASAQLGDFLAT

-685 TPNFNA
+685 VPNFNT
-691 AIARTKEMSKNTSQ
+691 AIERTKRMSKNTSQ

-718 KILED
+718 KLLED

-749 KELADKIR
+749 KDLANKIR
-757 DFESEEDLK
+757 DFESEEDIK

>member
-60 EDAGSNLRGKD
+60 QDAGSNLRGKD
-71 INIGNEIV
+71 INIGDEIV

-238 VMNDGQEALG
+238 VINDGQDTLKS
-248 NLDKFFARNDETL
+248 LDAFFARNDETL
-261 NRAPGTIKNNLTVM
+261 NRAPGTIKNNLIAMQT
-275 KQGLDAAAEITDYL
+275 GLNSAAAITDFL
-289 KNPSFDFNLTLPD
+289 KNPSFDFNMALPD
-302 PAKLPELPNITIPQ
+302 PSKFPVLPNITIPQ
-316 IPQIPRIPE
+316 IPE
-325 IPALPEVNGEGYKNI
+325 LPQVNGQLYKDI
-340 AKNINQ
+340 AKNIDQ
-346 TVNNVFSSIRVGTTY
+346 TVNNVFGSIRVGTTY

-386 SETLQGR
+386 SENLQGR
-393 ADSVSYLI
+393 VDSVSYVI
-401 DIFTKFKEFA
+401 GIFTKFKESA

-454 KQDVRDAANKKL
+454 KQDVRDATNQKL
-466 DAINNLVNQ
+466 NAINNLVNQ

-489 KAVSTAEQLKDKAEG
+489 KAVSTAEQLKDKAG
-504 VKEGAQQLRG
+504 NAQQ
-514 NLNQDIK
+514 NLNQEIK
-521 KANELVNQTN
+521 KVNEI
-531 ELVNQTNEAL
+531 L
-541 DNGREKYDK
+541 DNGREGYDQ
-550 AVSDYSRLKTE
+550 AVNNYSRLKTE

-591 KAGWNLVNDMIPVLE
+591 KAGLNLVNDMIPVME
-606 STNKVLADVN
+606 NTNKVLADVN
-616 SDKNLNGT
+616 SDKNTNNM
-624 IAKLNKAKD
+624 ISNLNKIKD
-633 GLQKGMDLTD
+633 GLQKGIDLTD

-658 VIESINEVS
+658 VIESINKVS

-685 TPNFNA
+685 VPNFNE

-718 KILED
+718 KLLED

-731 KKKLADIKAEM
+731 RKKLADIKAEM

>member
-21 AIVIVVGLMILP
+21 AIVIVLGLMILP

-49 NTKEVP
+49 NTKGIQ

-60 EDAGSNLRGKD
+60 QDVGSNLRGKD
-71 INIGNEIV
+71 INIGKEIV
-79 DSLKKNKNLGWKF
+79 DSLKKDKNFGWKF

-105 DYYASITIPK
+105 DYSASITIPK
-115 DFSEKIATVLDENP
+115 DFSEKIATVLNENP
-129 QKPELD
+129 QKPEID

-153 ASGITEEISKN
+153 ASGLTEEVSKN

-223 DVVKVAQKELPVVES
+223 DVVKVARKELPVVES

-248 NLDKFFARNDETL
+248 NLDKFFANNDQTL
-261 NRAPGTIKNNLTVM
+261 QNAPGTMRNNLTVAKDVMDKANAVTNFLMNPGVDLSGM
-275 KQGLDAAAEITDYL
+275 KG
-289 KNPSFDFNLTLPD
+289 
-302 PAKLPELPNITIPQ
+302 LPEF
-316 IPQIPRIPE
+316 
-325 IPALPEVNGEGYKNI
+325 PARPDLSKLNDEGYKNI
-340 AKNINQ
+340 ARNLNQ
-346 TVNNVFSSIRVGTTY
+346 TVNNVLNSARAGTSY
-361 AQGVINGLQNG
+361 GKSVVNGLQSG
-372 NFDPEKAKQDLNKV
+372 QFDPEKAKQDLNAV
-386 SETLQGR
+386 SENLQGR
-393 ADSVSYLI
+393 TDSVAYLI
-401 DIFTKFKEFA
+401 NVFTELQKSA
-411 PTDSGKDFFQKR
+411 TTDFGQSFFQGR
-423 IDKLTNLKSA
+423 VDRLTKLKSGM
-433 IENANGGVKDIANII
+433 ENANNGIKDIVNVI

-454 KQDVRDAANKKL
+454 KKDVTDAANQKL
-466 DAINNLVNQ
+466 DAANGLIDQ
-475 AEADYNATFVADFE
+475 AEKDYNETFVADYK
-489 KAVSTAEQLKDKAEG
+489 KAVSTVDQAKA
-504 VKEGAQQLRG
+504 
-514 NLNQDIK
+514 D
-521 KANELVNQTN
+521 ANEAYDTVKN
-531 ELVNQTNEAL
+531 E
-541 DNGREKYDK
+541 YDK
-550 AVSDYSRLKTE
+550 AKNTFEGVIADVNNR
-561 LEKAREDLSNKGVN
+561 GVN

-582 ALNDLNGQF
+582 ALSDLNGQLQAT
-591 KAGWNLVNDMIPVLE
+591 KNLIGDAIPVLE

-616 SDKNLNGT
+616 SDKNLNNG
-624 IAKLNKAKD
+624 IAKLNKA
-633 GLQKGMDLTD
+633 QNTVQ
-643 KGIDAINKGQKPAAD
+643 KGIDATNKATTLINNGQKPTKE
-658 VIESINEVS
+658 VVESINEAT
-667 KNVSGQIGDILAK
+667 KNASAQLGDFLAT

-685 TPNFNA
+685 VPNFNT
-691 AIARTKEMSKNTSQ
+691 AIERTKRMSKNTTQ
-705 ILKEADKKLPDVK
+705 ILSEADKKLPDVK
-718 KILED
+718 KLLED

-731 KKKLADIKAEM
+731 RKKLADIKAEM
-742 PATEKKI
+742 PETEKKI

-757 DFESEEDLK
+757 DFESEEDIK

-837 HEIYFGRLLT
+837 HEVYFGRLLT

-922 PIQMTPAFFQA
+922 PIQMTPPFFQA

-966 SAFVVVMIVAA
+966 SAFVVIMVVAA

>member
-21 AIVIVVGLMILP
+21 AIVIVLGLMILP

-60 EDAGSNLRGKD
+60 QDAGSNLRGKD
-71 INIGNEIV
+71 INIGKEIV

-129 QKPELD
+129 KKPELD

-223 DVVKVAQKELPVVES
+223 DIVKVAQKELPVVES

-261 NRAPGTIKNNLTVM
+261 QRAPGTIKNNLMVM
-275 KQGLDAAAEITDYL
+275 QKGLDGAAAITDFL
-289 KNPSFDFNLTLPD
+289 KNPSLDFNLALPD
-302 PAKLPELPNITIPQ
+302 PSKFPDLPNITIPQ
-316 IPQIPRIPE
+316 IPT
-325 IPALPEVNGEGYKNI
+325 LPELPQVNGEGYKNI

-386 SETLQGR
+386 SENLQGR

-401 DIFTKFKEFA
+401 DVFTKFKEFA

-489 KAVSTAEQLKDKAEG
+489 KAVSTAEQLKNKADN
-504 VKEGAQQLRG
+504 VKEDAQQLRG
-514 NLNQDIK
+514 NLNQDIN
-521 KANELVNQTN
+521 KANEILN
-531 ELVNQTNEAL
+531 
-541 DNGREKYDK
+541 NGRENYDQ
-550 AVSDYSRLKTE
+550 AVADYAKLKTS
-561 LEKAREDLSNKGVN
+561 LEKAKEDLSNKGVN

-582 ALNDLNGQF
+582 ALNELNGQF
-591 KAGWNLVNDMIPVLE
+591 KASWNLVNDMIPVLE

-624 IAKLNKAKD
+624 ISKLNKAKD

-658 VIESINEVS
+658 VIESINQVS
-667 KNVSGQIGDILAK
+667 KSVSGQIGDILAK

-718 KILED
+718 KLLED

-966 SAFVVVMIVAA
+966 SVFVVVMIVAA

>member
-21 AIVIVVGLMILP
+21 AIVIVLGLMILP

-60 EDAGSNLRGKD
+60 QDAGSNLRGKD
-71 INIGNEIV
+71 INIGDEIV

-92 VDEKQAIYGVERG
+92 VDQKQAIYGVERG

-223 DVVKVAQKELPVVES
+223 DIVKVAQKELPVVES

-289 KNPSFDFNLTLPD
+289 KNPAFDFNLTLPD

-316 IPQIPRIPE
+316 IPE
-325 IPALPEVNGEGYKNI
+325 IPALPQVNGEGYKNI
-340 AKNINQ
+340 AKNIDQ
-346 TVNNVFSSIRVGTTY
+346 TVNNVFNSTRVGTAY
-361 AQGVINGLQNG
+361 VKSVMDGLQNKG
-372 NFDPEKAKQDLNKV
+372 VDPAVAQKNVQDASKL
-386 SETLQGR
+386 LQER
-393 ADSVSYLI
+393 IDSVSYLI
-401 DIFTKFKEFA
+401 DFFTAFKESA
-411 PTDSGKDFFQKR
+411 STDFGKQFFGNR
-423 IDKLTNLKSA
+423 VESLTVLKNSMVD
-433 IENANGGVKDIANII
+433 ANNRVKHVGDLISS
-448 GTGQEV
+448 GQEV
-454 KQDVRDAANKKL
+454 KQDVRDAVNQKL
-466 DAINNLVNQ
+466 DAVNNLVNQ
-475 AEADYNATFVADFE
+475 AEKDYNTTFVADFE
-489 KAVSTAEQLKDKAEG
+489 KAVSTAEQLKNKADN
-504 VKEGAQQLRG
+504 VKEDAQQLRG
-514 NLNQDIK
+514 NLNQDIN
-521 KANELVNQTN
+521 KANEILN
-531 ELVNQTNEAL
+531 
-541 DNGREKYDK
+541 NGRERYDQ
-550 AVSDYSRLKTE
+550 AVNDYSRLKTE

-591 KAGWNLVNDMIPVLE
+591 KASWNLVNDMIPVLE

-643 KGIDAINKGQKPAAD
+643 KGIDAINKGQKPVAD

-667 KNVSGQIGDILAK
+667 KSVSAQLGDILAK

-718 KILED
+718 KLLED

-731 KKKLADIKAEM
+731 KKKLTDIKADM
-742 PATEKKI
+742 PETEKKI
-749 KELADKIR
+749 KDLANKIR
-757 DFESEEDLK
+757 DFESEEDIK

-837 HEIYFGRLLT
+837 HEVYFGRLLT

-933 IYPFLPFTYAIS
+933 LYPFLPFTYAIS

>member
-21 AIVIVVGLMILP
+21 AIVIVLGLMILP

-49 NTKEVP
+49 NTKGIQ

-60 EDAGSNLRGKD
+60 QDAGSNLRGKD
-71 INIGNEIV
+71 INIGKEIV
-79 DSLKKNKNLGWKF
+79 DSLKKDKNFGWKF

-105 DYYASITIPK
+105 DYSASITIPK

-129 QKPELD
+129 QKPEIE

-153 ASGITEEISKN
+153 ASGLTEEISKN
-164 FVKTANGEIFKIFND
+164 FVKTANGEIFEIFND

-223 DVVKVAQKELPVVES
+223 DIVKVAQKELPVVES
-238 VMNDGQEALG
+238 VINDGQEALG

-261 NRAPGTIKNNLTVM
+261 QRAPGTIKNNLIVM
-275 KQGLDAAAEITDYL
+275 QKGLDGAAAITDFL
-289 KNPSFDFNLTLPD
+289 KNPSLDFNLTLPD
-302 PAKLPELPNITIPQ
+302 PSKFPELPNVTIPQ
-316 IPQIPRIPE
+316 IPT
-325 IPALPEVNGEGYKNI
+325 LPELPQVNGEGYKNI
-340 AKNINQ
+340 AKNIDQ

-361 AQGVINGLQNG
+361 AQGVINGLGNG

-386 SETLQGR
+386 SENLKGR

-401 DIFTKFKEFA
+401 DVFTKFKEFA

-454 KQDVRDAANKKL
+454 KQDARDAANKKL
-466 DAINNLVNQ
+466 EAINNLVNQ

-489 KAVSTAEQLKDKAEG
+489 KAVSTAEQLKNKADN
-504 VKEGAQQLRG
+504 VKEDAQQLRG
-514 NLNQDIK
+514 NLNQDIN
-521 KANELVNQTN
+521 KANEILN
-531 ELVNQTNEAL
+531 
-541 DNGREKYDK
+541 NGRENYDQ
-550 AVSDYSRLKTE
+550 AVADYAKLKTS
-561 LEKAREDLSNKGVN
+561 LETARADLSNKGVN

-582 ALNDLNGQF
+582 ALNELNGQF
-591 KAGWNLVNDMIPVLE
+591 QAGWNLVNDMIPVLE

-667 KNVSGQIGDILAK
+667 KSVSAQLGDILAK

-691 AIARTKEMSKNTSQ
+691 AIARTKEMSKNTSK

-718 KILED
+718 KLLED

-731 KKKLADIKAEM
+731 RKKLADIKADM
-742 PATEKKI
+742 PETEKKI
-749 KELADKIR
+749 KDLANKIR
-757 DFESEEDLK
+757 DFESEEDIK

-922 PIQMTPAFFQA
+922 PIQMTPPFFQA

-958 VTRDLLVL
+958 VIRDLLVL
-966 SAFVVVMIVAA
+966 SVFVVVIVIAA

>member
-60 EDAGSNLRGKD
+60 QDAGSNLRGKD
-71 INIGNEIV
+71 INIGDEIV

-190 IEKVK
+190 MEKVK

-238 VMNDGQEALG
+238 VINDGQDTLKS
-248 NLDKFFARNDETL
+248 LDAFFARNDETL
-261 NRAPGTIKNNLTVM
+261 NRAPGTIKNNLIAMQT
-275 KQGLDAAAEITDYL
+275 GLNSAAAITDFL
-289 KNPSFDFNLTLPD
+289 KNPSFDFNMALPD
-302 PAKLPELPNITIPQ
+302 PSKFPVLPNITIPQ
-316 IPQIPRIPE
+316 IPE
-325 IPALPEVNGEGYKNI
+325 LPQVNGQLYKDI
-340 AKNINQ
+340 AKNIDQ
-346 TVNNVFSSIRVGTTY
+346 TVNNVFGSIRVGTTY

-386 SETLQGR
+386 SENLQGR
-393 ADSVSYLI
+393 VDSVSYVI
-401 DIFTKFKEFA
+401 GIFTKFKESA

-454 KQDVRDAANKKL
+454 KQDVRDATNQKL
-466 DAINNLVNQ
+466 NAINNLVNQ

-489 KAVSTAEQLKDKAEG
+489 KAVSTAEQLKDKAG
-504 VKEGAQQLRG
+504 NAQQ
-514 NLNQDIK
+514 NLNQEIK
-521 KANELVNQTN
+521 KVNEI
-531 ELVNQTNEAL
+531 L
-541 DNGREKYDK
+541 DNGREGYDQ
-550 AVSDYSRLKTE
+550 AVNNYSRLKTE

-591 KAGWNLVNDMIPVLE
+591 KAGLNLVNDMIPVME
-606 STNKVLADVN
+606 NTNKVLADVN
-616 SDKNLNGT
+616 SDKNTNNM
-624 IAKLNKAKD
+624 ISNLNKIKD
-633 GLQKGMDLTD
+633 GLQKGIDLTD

-658 VIESINEVS
+658 VIESINKVS

-685 TPNFNA
+685 VPNFNE

-718 KILED
+718 KLLED

-731 KKKLADIKAEM
+731 RKKLADIKAEM

>member
-60 EDAGSNLRGKD
+60 QDAGSNLRGKD
-71 INIGNEIV
+71 INIGDEIV

-164 FVKTANGEIFKIFND
+164 FVKTANGEIFKVFND

-223 DVVKVAQKELPVVES
+223 DVVKVAQKDLPVVES
-238 VMNDGQEALG
+238 VINDGQEALA
-248 NLDKFFARNDETL
+248 NLDKFFARQDQTL
-261 NRAPGTIKNNLTVM
+261 KNAPGTIRNDLVAAKGVM
-275 KQGLDAAAEITDYL
+275 DSAAAFTDFL
-289 KNPSFDFNLTLPD
+289 MNPGVELNIPD
-302 PAKLPELPNITIPQ
+302 LSGMNGLPEF
-316 IPQIPRIPE
+316 
-325 IPALPEVNGEGYKNI
+325 PARPDLSKLNSDGYKGI
-340 AKNINQ
+340 AQNINQ
-346 TVNNVFSSIRVGTTY
+346 TVNNVLSSSRAGTAY
-361 AQGVINGLQNG
+361 AQSVMDGLQNG
-372 NFDPEKAKQDLNKV
+372 SVDPEIAKKNISTISNNLQTHIDNLSYVIDVMARLEQGAQTEFGQNFFKTRKEHLTDIKNGQQDLNNRFKR
-386 SETLQGR
+386 LN
-393 ADSVSYLI
+393 DLI
-401 DIFTKFKEFA
+401 
-411 PTDSGKDFFQKR
+411 S
-423 IDKLTNLKSA
+423 
-433 IENANGGVKDIANII
+433 
-448 GTGQEV
+448 TGQEV
-454 KQDVRDAANKKL
+454 KQDVRDGINQKL
-466 DAINNLVNQ
+466 NETNALIDR
-475 AEADYNATFVADFE
+475 AEKDYNETFVADYK
-489 KAVSTAEQLKDKAEG
+489 KAVSTVDQAKAD
-504 VKEGAQQLRG
+504 A
-514 NLNQDIK
+514 NQIYDNA
-521 KANELVNQTN
+521 KA
-531 ELVNQTNEAL
+531 
-541 DNGREKYDK
+541 
-550 AVSDYSRLKTE
+550 DY
-561 LEKAREDLSNKGVN
+561 EKAKNSLESTKSSVQKALEDVQNRGVN
-575 GLDSTKV
+575 GLEGSKE
-582 ALNDLNGQF
+582 ALKSLNGQF
-591 KAGWNLVNDMIPVLE
+591 QAGIGLIDDMIPVLE

-616 SDKNLNGT
+616 SDKNLNNG
-624 IAKLNKAKD
+624 IAKLNKAKSS
-633 GLQKGMDLTD
+633 LQKGVEATN
-643 KGIDAINKGQKPAAD
+643 KGITLLNNGQKPTKD
-658 VIESINEVS
+658 VIESIN
-667 KNVSGQIGDILAK
+667 NAAK
-680 YDSEI
+680 GGSAQLTDVLSTYDSEI
-685 TPNFNA
+685 VPNFNT
-691 AIARTKEMSKNTSQ
+691 AIARTKEMSKNTTQ
-705 ILKEADKKLPDVK
+705 ILNDADKKLPDVK
-718 KILED
+718 KLLED

-742 PATEKKI
+742 PETEKKI
-749 KELADKIR
+749 KELANKIR

>member
-21 AIVIVVGLMILP
+21 AIVIVLGLMILP

-49 NTKEVP
+49 NTKGIQ

-60 EDAGSNLRGKD
+60 QDVGSNLRGKD
-71 INIGNEIV
+71 INIGEEIV
-79 DSLKKNKNLGWKF
+79 DSLKKDKNFGWKF

-105 DYYASITIPK
+105 DYSASITIPK
-115 DFSEKIATVLDENP
+115 DFSEKIATVLNENP

-153 ASGITEEISKN
+153 ASGLTEEVSKN

-223 DVVKVAQKELPVVES
+223 DIVKVAQKDLPVVES
-238 VMNDGQEALG
+238 VINDGQEALA
-248 NLDKFFARNDETL
+248 NLDKFFARQDQTL
-261 NRAPGTIKNNLTVM
+261 KNAPGTIRNDLVAAKGVM
-275 KQGLDAAAEITDYL
+275 DSAAAFTDFL
-289 KNPSFDFNLTLPD
+289 MNPGVDLAIPD
-302 PAKLPELPNITIPQ
+302 LSGMNGLPEF
-316 IPQIPRIPE
+316 
-325 IPALPEVNGEGYKNI
+325 PARPDLSKLNSDGYKNI
-340 AKNINQ
+340 AQNINQ
-346 TVNNVFSSIRVGTTY
+346 TVNNVLSSSRAGTAY
-361 AQGVINGLQNG
+361 AQSVMDGLQNG
-372 NFDPEKAKQDLNKV
+372 SVDPEIAKKNISTISNNLQTHIDNLSYVIDVMARLEQGAQTEFGQNFFKTRKEHLTAIKDGQQDLNNRFKR
-386 SETLQGR
+386 LN
-393 ADSVSYLI
+393 DLI
-401 DIFTKFKEFA
+401 
-411 PTDSGKDFFQKR
+411 S
-423 IDKLTNLKSA
+423 
-433 IENANGGVKDIANII
+433 
-448 GTGQEV
+448 TGQEV
-454 KQDVRDAANKKL
+454 KQDVRDGINQKL
-466 DAINNLVNQ
+466 NETNALIDR
-475 AEADYNATFVADFE
+475 AEKDYNETFVADYQ
-489 KAVSTAEQLKDKAEG
+489 KAVSTVDQAKAD
-504 VKEGAQQLRG
+504 A
-514 NLNQDIK
+514 NAAYDNA
-521 KANELVNQTN
+521 KA
-531 ELVNQTNEAL
+531 
-541 DNGREKYDK
+541 DYDK
-550 AVSDYSRLKTE
+550 AKNG
-561 LEKAREDLSNKGVN
+561 LEGAKADLQKAKEDIQKAKEDIQNKGVN

-582 ALNDLNGQF
+582 ALNSLNGQF
-591 KAGWNLVNDMIPVLE
+591 QSGIGLIDDMIPVLE

-616 SDKNLNGT
+616 SDKNLNNG
-624 IAKLNKAKD
+624 IAKLNKAKSS
-633 GLQKGMDLTD
+633 LQKGVEATN
-643 KGIDAINKGQKPAAD
+643 KGITLLNNGQKPTKD
-658 VIESINEVS
+658 VIESINNAA
-667 KNVSGQIGDILAK
+667 KGGAAQLAGVLST
-680 YDSEI
+680 YDAEI
-685 TPNFNA
+685 VPGFNT
-691 AIARTKEMSKNTSQ
+691 AIARTKEMSKNTTQ
-705 ILKEADKKLPDVK
+705 ILNDADKKLPDVK
-718 KILED
+718 KLLED

-731 KKKLADIKAEM
+731 RKKLADIKAEM
-742 PATEKKI
+742 PETEKKI

-757 DFESEEDLK
+757 DFESEEDIK

-837 HEIYFGRLLT
+837 HEVYFGRLLT

-922 PIQMTPAFFQA
+922 PIQMTPPFFQA

-966 SAFVVVMIVAA
+966 SAFVVIMVVAA

>member
-21 AIVIVVGLMILP
+21 AIVIVVGLMVLP

-49 NTKEVP
+49 NTKGIQ

-60 EDAGSNLRGKD
+60 QDVGSNLRGKD
-71 INIGNEIV
+71 INIGKEIV
-79 DSLKKNKNLGWKF
+79 DSLKKDKNFGWKF

-105 DYYASITIPK
+105 DYSASITIPK
-115 DFSEKIATVLDENP
+115 DFSEKIATVLNENP
-129 QKPELD
+129 QKPEIE

-153 ASGITEEISKN
+153 ASGLTEEVSKN
-164 FVKTANGEIFKIFND
+164 FVKTANGEIFEIFND

-238 VMNDGQEALG
+238 VINDGQDALKS
-248 NLDKFFARNDETL
+248 LDTFFARNDETL
-261 NRAPGTIKNNLTVM
+261 KRAPGTIKNNLIVM
-275 KQGLDAAAEITDYL
+275 QQGLDGAAKITDYL
-289 KNPSFDFNLTLPD
+289 KNPAFDFNMNLPD
-302 PAKLPELPNITIPQ
+302 ASQLPNLPELSNNFTIPQ
-316 IPQIPRIPE
+316 IPE
-325 IPALPEVNGEGYKNI
+325 IPALPQINGEGYKNI
-340 AKNINQ
+340 ATNIDQ
-346 TVNNVFSSIRVGTTY
+346 TVKNVFNSTRVGTAY
-361 AQGVINGLQNG
+361 VKSVMDGLQNKG
-372 NFDPEKAKQDLNKV
+372 VDPTVAQKNVQDASKL
-386 SETLQGR
+386 LQDR
-393 ADSVSYLI
+393 IDSVSYLI
-401 DIFTKFKEFA
+401 DFFTTFKESA
-411 PTDSGKDFFQKR
+411 STDFGKQFFGNR
-423 IDKLTNLKSA
+423 AESLKVLKNSMVDV
-433 IENANGGVKDIANII
+433 NNRVKHVGDLISS
-448 GTGQEV
+448 GQEV
-454 KQDVRDAANKKL
+454 KQDVRDGINQKL
-466 DAINNLVNQ
+466 DTVNNLANQ
-475 AEADYNATFVADFE
+475 AEKDYNATFVADFE
-489 KAVSTAEQLKDKAEG
+489 KAVSTADQLKNKAENLHG
-504 VKEGAQQLRG
+504 DAQQLQT
-514 NLNQDIK
+514 NLNQDIQ
-521 KANELVNQTN
+521 KANSEIQK
-531 ELVNQTNEAL
+531 
-541 DNGREKYDK
+541 GRDAYEQFKGKYDTAK
-550 AVSDYSRLKTE
+550 NDYDRIKTE
-561 LEKAREDLSNKGVN
+561 LQKAQEDLSNKGVN

-591 KAGWNLVNDMIPVLE
+591 QAGWNLVNDMIPVME
-606 STNKVLADVN
+606 NTNKVLADVN

-624 IAKLNKAKD
+624 ITKLNKVKD
-633 GLQKGMDLTD
+633 GFQKGIDLTD
-643 KGIDAINKGQKPAAD
+643 KGIDSINKGQKPAAD
-658 VIESINEVS
+658 VIESINAVS
-667 KNVSGQIGDILAK
+667 KSTSGQIGDILAK

-685 TPNFNA
+685 VPNFNE

-705 ILKEADKKLPDVK
+705 ILSEANKKLPDVK

-731 KKKLADIKAEM
+731 QKKLVDIKAEM

-749 KELADKIR
+749 KELANKIR
-757 DFESEEDLK
+757 DFESEEDIK

-922 PIQMTPAFFQA
+922 PIQMTPPFFQA

-958 VTRDLLVL
+958 VIRDLLVL
-966 SAFVVVMIVAA
+966 SAFVVVMVVAA
-977 LLLKTPINKSSEKFV
+977 ILLKTPINKSSEKFV

>member
-21 AIVIVVGLMILP
+21 AIVIVLGLMILP

-60 EDAGSNLRGKD
+60 QDAGSNLRGKD
-71 INIGNEIV
+71 INIGKEIV

-129 QKPELD
+129 KKPELD

-164 FVKTANGEIFKIFND
+164 FVKTANGEIFKIFNN

-238 VMNDGQEALG
+238 VINDGQEALG
-248 NLDKFFARNDETL
+248 NLDKFFANNDETL
-261 NRAPGTIKNNLTVM
+261 KNAPGTMRNNLTVAKDVMDKANAFTNFLMNPGIDLSGM
-275 KQGLDAAAEITDYL
+275 KG
-289 KNPSFDFNLTLPD
+289 
-302 PAKLPELPNITIPQ
+302 LPEF
-316 IPQIPRIPE
+316 
-325 IPALPEVNGEGYKNI
+325 PARPDLSKMNDEGYKNI
-340 AKNINQ
+340 ARNINQ
-346 TVNNVFSSIRVGTTY
+346 TVNNVLNSARAGTAY
-361 AQGVINGLQNG
+361 GKSVVNGLQNG
-372 NFDPEKAKQDLNKV
+372 QFDPEKAKQDLNAV
-386 SETLQGR
+386 SENLQGR
-393 ADSVSYLI
+393 TDSIAYLI
-401 DIFTKFKEFA
+401 NVFTELQKSA
-411 PTDSGKDFFQKR
+411 TTDFGQSFFQGR
-423 IDKLTNLKSA
+423 VDRLTKLKSGM
-433 IENANGGVKDIANII
+433 ENANKGIKDIVNVI

-454 KQDVRDAANKKL
+454 KKDVTDVANQKLDAANGL
-466 DAINNLVNQ
+466 IDQ
-475 AEADYNATFVADFE
+475 AEKDYNETFVADYKKAVRTVDQAKADANEAYDSVKNEYE
-489 KAVSTAEQLKDKAEG
+489 KAKNNLEG
-504 VKEGAQQLRG
+504 VIA
-514 NLNQDIK
+514 D
-521 KANELVNQTN
+521 VNN
-531 ELVNQTNEAL
+531 
-541 DNGREKYDK
+541 R
-550 AVSDYSRLKTE
+550 
-561 LEKAREDLSNKGVN
+561 GVN

-582 ALNDLNGQF
+582 ALNDLNGQLQ
-591 KAGWNLVNDMIPVLE
+591 ATNNLIGDAIPVLE

-616 SDKNLNGT
+616 SGKNLNGG
-624 IAKLNKAKD
+624 IAKLNKI
-633 GLQKGMDLTD
+633 QNSVQ
-643 KGIDAINKGQKPAAD
+643 KGIDATNKATTLINNGQKPTKE
-658 VIESINEVS
+658 VVESINEAT
-667 KNVSGQIGDILAK
+667 KNASAQLGDFLAT

-685 TPNFNA
+685 VPNFNT
-691 AIARTKEMSKNTSQ
+691 AIERTKRMSKNTSQ

-718 KILED
+718 KLLED

>member
-60 EDAGSNLRGKD
+60 QDAGSNLRGKD
-71 INIGNEIV
+71 INIGDEIV

-223 DVVKVAQKELPVVES
+223 DLVKVAQKELPVVES
-238 VMNDGQEALG
+238 VINDGQEALG
-248 NLDKFFARNDETL
+248 NLDKFFANNDETL
-261 NRAPGTIKNNLTVM
+261 KNAPGTMRNNLTVAKDVMDKANAFTNFLMNPGIDLSGM
-275 KQGLDAAAEITDYL
+275 KG
-289 KNPSFDFNLTLPD
+289 
-302 PAKLPELPNITIPQ
+302 LPEF
-316 IPQIPRIPE
+316 
-325 IPALPEVNGEGYKNI
+325 PARPDLSKMNDEGYKNI
-340 AKNINQ
+340 ARNINQ
-346 TVNNVFSSIRVGTTY
+346 TVNNVLNSARAGTAY
-361 AQGVINGLQNG
+361 GKSVVNGLQSG
-372 NFDPEKAKQDLNKV
+372 QFDPEKAKQDLNAV
-386 SETLQGR
+386 SENLQGR
-393 ADSVSYLI
+393 TDSIAYLI
-401 DIFTKFKEFA
+401 NVFT
-411 PTDSGKDFFQKR
+411 Q
-423 IDKLTNLKSA
+423 LQKSA
-433 IENANGGVKDIANII
+433 TTDFGQSFFKGRVDRLTSLKGKMENANNGIKDIVNVI

-454 KQDVRDAANKKL
+454 KKDVTDVANQKLDAANGL
-466 DAINNLVNQ
+466 INQV
-475 AEADYNATFVADFE
+475 EKDYNETFVADYK
-489 KAVSTAEQLKDKAEG
+489 KAVSTVDQAKADANEAYDSVKNEYEKAKSNLEG
-504 VKEGAQQLRG
+504 VIA
-514 NLNQDIK
+514 D
-521 KANELVNQTN
+521 VNN
-531 ELVNQTNEAL
+531 
-541 DNGREKYDK
+541 R
-550 AVSDYSRLKTE
+550 
-561 LEKAREDLSNKGVN
+561 GVN

-582 ALNDLNGQF
+582 ALNDLNGQLQ
-591 KAGWNLVNDMIPVLE
+591 ATNNLIGDAIPVLE

-616 SDKNLNGT
+616 SGKNLNGG
-624 IAKLNKAKD
+624 IAKLNKI
-633 GLQKGMDLTD
+633 QNSVQ
-643 KGIDAINKGQKPAAD
+643 KGIDATNKATTLINNGQKPTKE
-658 VIESINEVS
+658 VVESINEAT
-667 KNVSGQIGDILAK
+667 KNASAQLGDFLAT

-685 TPNFNA
+685 VPNFNT
-691 AIARTKEMSKNTSQ
+691 AIERTKRMSKNTSQ

-718 KILED
+718 KLLED

-731 KKKLADIKAEM
+731 RKKLADIKAEM

>member
-21 AIVIVVGLMILP
+21 AIVIVLGLMILP

-60 EDAGSNLRGKD
+60 QDAGSNLRGKD
-71 INIGNEIV
+71 INIGKEIV

-129 QKPELD
+129 KKPELD

-248 NLDKFFARNDETL
+248 NLDKFFANNDETL
-261 NRAPGTIKNNLTVM
+261 KNAPGTMRNNLTVAKDVMDKANAFTNFLMNPGIDLSGM
-275 KQGLDAAAEITDYL
+275 KG
-289 KNPSFDFNLTLPD
+289 
-302 PAKLPELPNITIPQ
+302 LPEF
-316 IPQIPRIPE
+316 
-325 IPALPEVNGEGYKNI
+325 PARPDLSKMNDEGYKNI
-340 AKNINQ
+340 ARNINQ
-346 TVNNVFSSIRVGTTY
+346 TVNNVLNSARAGTAY
-361 AQGVINGLQNG
+361 GKSVVNGLQNG
-372 NFDPEKAKQDLNKV
+372 QFDPEKAKQDLNAV
-386 SETLQGR
+386 SENLQGR
-393 ADSVSYLI
+393 TDSIAYLI
-401 DIFTKFKEFA
+401 NVFTELQKSA
-411 PTDSGKDFFQKR
+411 TTDFGQSFFQGR
-423 IDKLTNLKSA
+423 VDRLTKLKSGM
-433 IENANGGVKDIANII
+433 ENANKGIKDIVNVI

-454 KQDVRDAANKKL
+454 KKDVTDVANQKLDAANGL
-466 DAINNLVNQ
+466 IDQ
-475 AEADYNATFVADFE
+475 AEKDYNETFVADYK
-489 KAVSTAEQLKDKAEG
+489 KAVSTVDQAKADANEAYDSVKNEYEKAKNNLEG
-504 VKEGAQQLRG
+504 VIA
-514 NLNQDIK
+514 D
-521 KANELVNQTN
+521 VNN
-531 ELVNQTNEAL
+531 
-541 DNGREKYDK
+541 R
-550 AVSDYSRLKTE
+550 
-561 LEKAREDLSNKGVN
+561 GVN

-582 ALNDLNGQF
+582 ALNDLNGQLQ
-591 KAGWNLVNDMIPVLE
+591 ATNNLIGDAIPVLE

-616 SDKNLNGT
+616 SGKNLNGG
-624 IAKLNKAKD
+624 IAKLNKI
-633 GLQKGMDLTD
+633 QNSVQ
-643 KGIDAINKGQKPAAD
+643 KGIDATNKATTLINNGQKPTKE
-658 VIESINEVS
+658 VVESINEAT
-667 KNVSGQIGDILAK
+667 KNASAQLGDFLAT

-685 TPNFNA
+685 VPNFNT
-691 AIARTKEMSKNTSQ
+691 AIERTKRMSKNTSQ

-718 KILED
+718 KLLED

-742 PATEKKI
+742 PETEKKI

-945 AIRETVGGMLWDI
+945 TIRETVGGMLWDI

>member
-21 AIVIVVGLMILP
+21 AIVIVLGLMILP

-60 EDAGSNLRGKD
+60 QDAGSNLRGKD
-71 INIGNEIV
+71 INIGDEIV

-92 VDEKQAIYGVERG
+92 VDQKQAIYGVERG

-238 VMNDGQEALG
+238 VINDGQDTLKS
-248 NLDKFFARNDETL
+248 LDAFFARNDETL
-261 NRAPGTIKNNLTVM
+261 NRAPGTIKNNLIAMQT
-275 KQGLDAAAEITDYL
+275 GLNGAAAITDFL
-289 KNPSFDFNLTLPD
+289 KNPSVDFNLALPD
-302 PAKLPELPNITIPQ
+302 PSKFPVLPNITIPQ
-316 IPQIPRIPE
+316 IPE
-325 IPALPEVNGEGYKNI
+325 LPQVNGQLYKDI
-340 AKNINQ
+340 AKNIDQ
-346 TVNNVFSSIRVGTTY
+346 TVNNVFGSIRVGTTY

-386 SETLQGR
+386 SENLQGR
-393 ADSVSYLI
+393 VDSVSYLI
-401 DIFTKFKEFA
+401 DVFTKFKESA
-411 PTDSGKDFFQKR
+411 PTDSGKDFFQRR

-454 KQDVRDAANKKL
+454 KQDVRDATNKKL

-489 KAVSTAEQLKDKAEG
+489 KAVSTAEQLKDKAG
-504 VKEGAQQLRG
+504 NAQQ
-514 NLNQDIK
+514 NLNQEIK
-521 KANELVNQTN
+521 KVNEI
-531 ELVNQTNEAL
+531 L
-541 DNGREKYDK
+541 DNGREGYDQ
-550 AVSDYSRLKTE
+550 AVNNYSRLKTE
-561 LEKAREDLSNKGVN
+561 LGKAREDLNNKGIN

-582 ALNDLNGQF
+582 ALNDIRGELQ
-591 KAGWNLVNDMIPVLE
+591 AGKNLVNDMIPVME
-606 STNKVLADVN
+606 NANKVLADVN
-616 SDKNLNGT
+616 SDKNMNNT
-624 IAKLNKAKD
+624 IAKLNKVKD
-633 GLQKGMDLTD
+633 GFQKGIDLTD

-658 VIESINEVS
+658 VIESINAVS
-667 KNVSGQIGDILAK
+667 KSTSAQIGDILAK

-718 KILED
+718 KLLED

-731 KKKLADIKAEM
+731 RKKLADIKAEM
-742 PATEKKI
+742 PETEKKI
-749 KELADKIR
+749 KELANKIR

-966 SAFVVVMIVAA
+966 SAFVVIMIVAA

>member
-21 AIVIVVGLMILP
+21 AIVIVLGLMILP

-60 EDAGSNLRGKD
+60 QDAGSNLRGKD
-71 INIGNEIV
+71 INIGDEIV

-92 VDEKQAIYGVERG
+92 VDQKQAIYGVERG

-238 VMNDGQEALG
+238 VINDGQDTLKS
-248 NLDKFFARNDETL
+248 LDAFFARNDETL
-261 NRAPGTIKNNLTVM
+261 NRAPGTIKNNLIAMQT
-275 KQGLDAAAEITDYL
+275 GLNGAAAITDFL
-289 KNPSFDFNLTLPD
+289 KNPSVDFNLALPD
-302 PAKLPELPNITIPQ
+302 PSKFPVLPNITIPQ
-316 IPQIPRIPE
+316 IPE
-325 IPALPEVNGEGYKNI
+325 LPQVNGQLYKDI
-340 AKNINQ
+340 AKNIDQ
-346 TVNNVFSSIRVGTTY
+346 TVNNVFGSIRVGTTY

-386 SETLQGR
+386 SENLQGR
-393 ADSVSYLI
+393 VDSVSYLI
-401 DIFTKFKEFA
+401 DVFTKFKESA
-411 PTDSGKDFFQKR
+411 PTDSGKDFFQRR

-454 KQDVRDAANKKL
+454 KQDVRDATNKKL

-489 KAVSTAEQLKDKAEG
+489 KAVSTAEQLKDKAG
-504 VKEGAQQLRG
+504 NAQQ
-514 NLNQDIK
+514 NLNQEIK
-521 KANELVNQTN
+521 KVNEI
-531 ELVNQTNEAL
+531 L
-541 DNGREKYDK
+541 DNGREGYDQ
-550 AVSDYSRLKTE
+550 AVNNYSRLKTE
-561 LEKAREDLSNKGVN
+561 LGKAREDLNNKGIN

-582 ALNDLNGQF
+582 ALNDIRGELQ
-591 KAGWNLVNDMIPVLE
+591 AGKNLVNDMIPVME
-606 STNKVLADVN
+606 NANKVLADVN
-616 SDKNLNGT
+616 SDKNMNNT
-624 IAKLNKAKD
+624 IAKLNKLKD
-633 GLQKGMDLTD
+633 GFQKGIDLTD

-658 VIESINEVS
+658 VIESINAVS
-667 KNVSGQIGDILAK
+667 KSTSAQIGDILAK

-718 KILED
+718 KLLED

-731 KKKLADIKAEM
+731 RKKLADIKAEM
-742 PATEKKI
+742 PETEKKI
-749 KELADKIR
+749 KELANKIR

-966 SAFVVVMIVAA
+966 SAFVVIMIVAA

>member
-60 EDAGSNLRGKD
+60 QDAGSNLRGKD
-71 INIGNEIV
+71 INIGDEIV

-223 DVVKVAQKELPVVES
+223 DIVKVAQKELPVVES
-238 VMNDGQEALG
+238 VINDGQDTLKS
-248 NLDKFFARNDETL
+248 LDAFFARNDETL
-261 NRAPGTIKNNLTVM
+261 DRAPGTIKNNLIAMQT
-275 KQGLDAAAEITDYL
+275 GLNGAAAITDFL
-289 KNPSFDFNLTLPD
+289 KNPSVDFNLALPD
-302 PAKLPELPNITIPQ
+302 PSKFPELPNITIPQ
-316 IPQIPRIPE
+316 IPE
-325 IPALPEVNGEGYKNI
+325 LPQVNGQLYKDI
-340 AKNINQ
+340 AKNIDQ
-346 TVNNVFSSIRVGTTY
+346 TVNNVFGSIRVGTTY

-372 NFDPEKAKQDLNKV
+372 NKV
-386 SETLQGR
+386 SENLQGR
-393 ADSVSYLI
+393 VDSVSYLI
-401 DIFTKFKEFA
+401 DVFTKFKESA
-411 PTDSGKDFFQKR
+411 PTDSGKDFFQRR

-454 KQDVRDAANKKL
+454 KQDVRDATNKKL

-489 KAVSTAEQLKDKAEG
+489 KAVSTAEQLKDKAG
-504 VKEGAQQLRG
+504 NAQQ
-514 NLNQDIK
+514 NLNQEIK
-521 KANELVNQTN
+521 KVNEI
-531 ELVNQTNEAL
+531 L
-541 DNGREKYDK
+541 DNGREGYDQ
-550 AVSDYSRLKTE
+550 AVNNYSRLKTE

-591 KAGWNLVNDMIPVLE
+591 KAGLNLVNDMIPVME
-606 STNKVLADVN
+606 NANKVLADVN
-616 SDKNLNGT
+616 SDKNTNNM
-624 IAKLNKAKD
+624 ISNLNKVKD
-633 GLQKGMDLTD
+633 GLQKGIDLTD

-658 VIESINEVS
+658 VIESINKVS

-680 YDSEI
+680 YDTEI
-685 TPNFNA
+685 VPNFNE
-691 AIARTKEMSKNTSQ
+691 AIARTKEMSKNTTQ
-705 ILKEADKKLPDVK
+705 ILNDADKKLPDVK
-718 KILED
+718 KLLED

-731 KKKLADIKAEM
+731 RKKLADIKAEM

>member
-1 MKQIWRIY
+1 MITSMKQIWRIY

-60 EDAGSNLRGKD
+60 QDAGSNLRGKD
-71 INIGNEIV
+71 INIGDEIV

-238 VMNDGQEALG
+238 VINDGQDTLKS
-248 NLDKFFARNDETL
+248 LDAFFARNDETL
-261 NRAPGTIKNNLTVM
+261 NRAPGTIKNNLIAMQT
-275 KQGLDAAAEITDYL
+275 GLNGAAAITDFL
-289 KNPSFDFNLTLPD
+289 KNPSVDFNLALPD
-302 PAKLPELPNITIPQ
+302 PSKLPELPNVTIPQ
-316 IPQIPRIPE
+316 IP
-325 IPALPEVNGEGYKNI
+325 ALPELPQVNGEGYKNI

-386 SETLQGR
+386 SENLQDR
-393 ADSVSYLI
+393 ADSVSYVI
-401 DIFTKFKEFA
+401 DVFTKFKESA
-411 PTDSGKDFFQKR
+411 STDFGKEFFQKR
-423 IDKLTNLKSA
+423 IERLTSLKSA

-475 AEADYNATFVADFE
+475 AETDYNATFVADFE
-489 KAVSTAEQLKDKAEG
+489 KAVSTAEQLKNKAEG
-504 VKEGAQQLRG
+504 VKEDAQQLRG
-514 NLNQDIK
+514 NLNQDIN
-521 KANELVNQTN
+521 KANEILN
-531 ELVNQTNEAL
+531 
-541 DNGREKYDK
+541 NGREAYDK
-550 AVSDYSRLKTE
+550 AVNDYSRLKTE
-561 LEKAREDLSNKGVN
+561 LGKAREDLNNKGIN

-582 ALNDLNGQF
+582 ALNDIRGELQ
-591 KAGWNLVNDMIPVLE
+591 AGKNLVNDMIPVME
-606 STNKVLADVN
+606 NTNKVLADVN
-616 SDKNLNGT
+616 SDKNTNNM
-624 IAKLNKAKD
+624 ISKLNKLKD
-633 GLQKGMDLTD
+633 GLQKAIDLTD

-658 VIESINEVS
+658 VIESINAVS
-667 KNVSGQIGDILAK
+667 KSTSAQISDILAK

-685 TPNFNA
+685 VPNFNE

-731 KKKLADIKAEM
+731 KKKLTDIKAEM

-922 PIQMTPAFFQA
+922 PIQMTPKFFQA

>member
-21 AIVIVVGLMILP
+21 AIVIVLGLMILP

-60 EDAGSNLRGKD
+60 QDAGSNLRGKD
-71 INIGNEIV
+71 INIGKEIV

-129 QKPELD
+129 KKPELD

-275 KQGLDAAAEITDYL
+275 QQGLDAAAKITDYL
-289 KNPSFDFNLTLPD
+289 KNPAFDFNLTLPD
-302 PAKLPELPNITIPQ
+302 PAKLPVLPNITIPQ
-316 IPQIPRIPE
+316 IPE
-325 IPALPEVNGEGYKNI
+325 IPALPQVNGEGYKNI
-340 AKNINQ
+340 AKNIDQ
-346 TVNNVFSSIRVGTTY
+346 TVNTVFNSTRVGTAY
-361 AQGVINGLQNG
+361 VKSVMDGLQNKG
-372 NFDPEKAKQDLNKV
+372 VDPAVAQKNVQDASKL
-386 SETLQGR
+386 LQER
-393 ADSVSYLI
+393 IDSVSYLI
-401 DIFTKFKEFA
+401 DFFTAFKESASTEF
-411 PTDSGKDFFQKR
+411 GKQFFGNR
-423 IDKLTNLKSA
+423 VESLTVLKNSMVD
-433 IENANGGVKDIANII
+433 ANNRVKHVGDLISS
-448 GTGQEV
+448 GQEV
-454 KQDVRDAANKKL
+454 KQDVRDAVNQKL
-466 DAINNLVNQ
+466 DAVNNLVNQ
-475 AEADYNATFVADFE
+475 AEKDYNATFVADFE
-489 KAVSTAEQLKDKAEG
+489 KAVSTAEQLKSKAENAQ
-504 VKEGAQQLRG
+504 ENAQQLRG
-514 NLNQDIK
+514 NLNQDIN
-521 KANELVNQTN
+521 KANEILN
-531 ELVNQTNEAL
+531 
-541 DNGREKYDK
+541 NGREKYDK
-550 AVSDYSRLKTE
+550 AVNDYSRLKTE

-591 KAGWNLVNDMIPVLE
+591 KASWNLVNDMIPVLE

-624 IAKLNKAKD
+624 ISKLNKAKD

-658 VIESINEVS
+658 VIESINQVS
-667 KNVSGQIGDILAK
+667 KSVSGQIGDILAK

-718 KILED
+718 KLLED

>member
-21 AIVIVVGLMILP
+21 AIVIVLGLMILP

-60 EDAGSNLRGKD
+60 QDAGSNLRGKD
-71 INIGNEIV
+71 INIGKEIV

-129 QKPELD
+129 KKPELD

-248 NLDKFFARNDETL
+248 NLDKFFANNDETL
-261 NRAPGTIKNNLTVM
+261 KNAPGTMRNNLTVAKDVMDKANAFTNFLMNPGIDLSGM
-275 KQGLDAAAEITDYL
+275 KG
-289 KNPSFDFNLTLPD
+289 
-302 PAKLPELPNITIPQ
+302 LPEF
-316 IPQIPRIPE
+316 
-325 IPALPEVNGEGYKNI
+325 PARPDLSKMNDEGYKNI
-340 AKNINQ
+340 ARNINQ
-346 TVNNVFSSIRVGTTY
+346 TVNNVLNSARAGTAY
-361 AQGVINGLQNG
+361 GKSVVNGLQNG
-372 NFDPEKAKQDLNKV
+372 QFDPEKAKQDLNAV
-386 SETLQGR
+386 SENLQGR
-393 ADSVSYLI
+393 TDSIAYLI
-401 DIFTKFKEFA
+401 NVFTELQKSA
-411 PTDSGKDFFQKR
+411 TTDFGQSFFQGR
-423 IDKLTNLKSA
+423 VDRLTKLKSGM
-433 IENANGGVKDIANII
+433 ENANKGIKDIVNVI

-454 KQDVRDAANKKL
+454 KKDVTDVANQKLDAANGL
-466 DAINNLVNQ
+466 IDQ
-475 AEADYNATFVADFE
+475 AEKDYNETFVADYK
-489 KAVSTAEQLKDKAEG
+489 KAVSTVDQAKADANEAYDSVKNEYEKAKNNLEG
-504 VKEGAQQLRG
+504 VIA
-514 NLNQDIK
+514 D
-521 KANELVNQTN
+521 VNN
-531 ELVNQTNEAL
+531 
-541 DNGREKYDK
+541 R
-550 AVSDYSRLKTE
+550 
-561 LEKAREDLSNKGVN
+561 GVN

-582 ALNDLNGQF
+582 ALNDLNGQLQ
-591 KAGWNLVNDMIPVLE
+591 ATNNLIGDAIPVLE

-616 SDKNLNGT
+616 SGKNLNGG
-624 IAKLNKAKD
+624 IAKLNKI
-633 GLQKGMDLTD
+633 QNSVQ
-643 KGIDAINKGQKPAAD
+643 KGIDATNKATTLINNGQKPTKE
-658 VIESINEVS
+658 VVESINEAT
-667 KNVSGQIGDILAK
+667 KNASAQLGDFLAT

-685 TPNFNA
+685 VPNFNT
-691 AIARTKEMSKNTSQ
+691 AIERTKRMSKNTSQ

-718 KILED
+718 KLLED

-742 PATEKKI
+742 PETEKKI

-776 EKQSDYFANPV
+776 EKQSVYFANPV

>member
-21 AIVIVVGLMILP
+21 AIVIVLGLMILP

-60 EDAGSNLRGKD
+60 QDAGSNLRGKD
-71 INIGNEIV
+71 INIGKEIV

-129 QKPELD
+129 KKPELD

-164 FVKTANGEIFKIFND
+164 FVKTANSEIFKIFND

-223 DVVKVAQKELPVVES
+223 DIVKVAQKELPVVES

-261 NRAPGTIKNNLTVM
+261 QRAPGTIKNNLMVM
-275 KQGLDAAAEITDYL
+275 QQGLDAAAKITDYL
-289 KNPSFDFNLTLPD
+289 KNPAFDFNLTLPD
-302 PAKLPELPNITIPQ
+302 PAKLPVLPNITIPQ
-316 IPQIPRIPE
+316 IPE
-325 IPALPEVNGEGYKNI
+325 IPALPQVNGEGYKNI
-340 AKNINQ
+340 AKNIDQ
-346 TVNNVFSSIRVGTTY
+346 TVNTVFNSTRVGTAY
-361 AQGVINGLQNG
+361 VKSVMDGLQNKG
-372 NFDPEKAKQDLNKV
+372 VDPAVAQKNVQDASKL
-386 SETLQGR
+386 LQER
-393 ADSVSYLI
+393 IDSVSYLI
-401 DIFTKFKEFA
+401 DFFTAFKESASTEF
-411 PTDSGKDFFQKR
+411 GKQFFGNR
-423 IDKLTNLKSA
+423 VESLTVLKNSMVD
-433 IENANGGVKDIANII
+433 ANNRVKHVGDLISS
-448 GTGQEV
+448 GQEV
-454 KQDVRDAANKKL
+454 KQDVRDAVNQKL
-466 DAINNLVNQ
+466 DAVNNLVNQ
-475 AEADYNATFVADFE
+475 AEKDYNATFVADFE
-489 KAVSTAEQLKDKAEG
+489 KAVSTAEQLKSKAENAQ
-504 VKEGAQQLRG
+504 ENAQQLRG
-514 NLNQDIK
+514 NLNQDIN
-521 KANELVNQTN
+521 KANEILN
-531 ELVNQTNEAL
+531 
-541 DNGREKYDK
+541 NGREKYDK
-550 AVSDYSRLKTE
+550 AVNDYSRLKTE

-591 KAGWNLVNDMIPVLE
+591 KASWNLVNDMIPVLE

-624 IAKLNKAKD
+624 ISKLNKAKD
-633 GLQKGMDLTD
+633 GLQKGMELTD

-658 VIESINEVS
+658 VIESINQVS
-667 KNVSGQIGDILAK
+667 KSVSGQIGDILAK

-718 KILED
+718 KLLED

-966 SAFVVVMIVAA
+966 SVFVVVMIVAA

>member
-60 EDAGSNLRGKD
+60 QDAGSNLRGKD
-71 INIGNEIV
+71 INIGDEIV

-164 FVKTANGEIFKIFND
+164 FVKTANGEIFKVFND

-238 VMNDGQEALG
+238 VINDGQDTLKS
-248 NLDKFFARNDETL
+248 LDAFFARNDETL
-261 NRAPGTIKNNLTVM
+261 NRAPGTIKNNLIAMQT
-275 KQGLDAAAEITDYL
+275 GLNGAAAITDFL
-289 KNPSFDFNLTLPD
+289 KNPSVDFNLALPD
-302 PAKLPELPNITIPQ
+302 PSKLPELPNVTIPQ
-316 IPQIPRIPE
+316 IP
-325 IPALPEVNGEGYKNI
+325 ALPELPQVNGEGYKNI

-372 NFDPEKAKQDLNKV
+372 NFDPEKAKQDLNNV

-393 ADSVSYLI
+393 ADSVSYVI
-401 DIFTKFKEFA
+401 DVFTKFKESA
-411 PTDSGKDFFQKR
+411 STDFGKEFFQKR
-423 IDKLTNLKSA
+423 IERLTNLKSA

-489 KAVSTAEQLKDKAEG
+489 KAVSTAEQLKNKAEG
-504 VKEGAQQLRG
+504 VKEDAQQLRG
-514 NLNQDIK
+514 NLNQDIN
-521 KANELVNQTN
+521 KANEILN
-531 ELVNQTNEAL
+531 
-541 DNGREKYDK
+541 NGREAYDK
-550 AVSDYSRLKTE
+550 AVNNYSRLKTE
-561 LEKAREDLSNKGVN
+561 LGKAREDLNNKGIN

-582 ALNDLNGQF
+582 ALNDIRGELQ
-591 KAGWNLVNDMIPVLE
+591 AGKNLVNDMIPVME
-606 STNKVLADVN
+606 NANKVLADVN
-616 SDKNLNGT
+616 SDKNMNNT
-624 IAKLNKAKD
+624 IAKLNKLKD
-633 GLQKGMDLTD
+633 GFQKGIDLTD

-658 VIESINEVS
+658 VIESINAVS
-667 KNVSGQIGDILAK
+667 KSTSAQIGDILAK

-723 SSKGLVDG
+723 SSKGLIDG

>member
-21 AIVIVVGLMILP
+21 AIVIVLGLMILP

-49 NTKEVP
+49 NTKGIQ

-60 EDAGSNLRGKD
+60 QDVGSNLRGKD
-71 INIGNEIV
+71 INIGEEIV
-79 DSLKKNKNLGWKF
+79 DSLKKDKNFGWKF

-105 DYYASITIPK
+105 DYSASITIPK
-115 DFSEKIATVLDENP
+115 DFSEKIATVLNENP
-129 QKPELD
+129 QKPEID

-153 ASGITEEISKN
+153 ASGLTEEVSKN

-223 DVVKVAQKELPVVES
+223 DIVKVAQKDLPVVES
-238 VMNDGQEALG
+238 VINDGQEALA
-248 NLDKFFARNDETL
+248 NLDKFFANNDQTL
-261 NRAPGTIKNNLTVM
+261 QNAPGTIRNHLTTAKDVM
-275 KQGLDAAAEITDYL
+275 DKANTFTNFLM
-289 KNPSFDFNLTLPD
+289 NPGIDLSGM
-302 PAKLPELPNITIPQ
+302 KGLPEF
-316 IPQIPRIPE
+316 
-325 IPALPEVNGEGYKNI
+325 PARPDLSKLNDEGYKNI
-340 AKNINQ
+340 ARNINQ
-346 TVNNVFSSIRVGTTY
+346 TVNNVLNSARAGTAY
-361 AQGVINGLQNG
+361 GKSVVNGLQNG
-372 NFDPEKAKQDLNKV
+372 QFDPEKAKQDLNAV
-386 SETLQGR
+386 SGNLQGR
-393 ADSVSYLI
+393 TDSVAYLI
-401 DIFTKFKEFA
+401 NVFTELQKSA
-411 PTDSGKDFFQKR
+411 TTDFGQSFFQGR
-423 IDKLTNLKSA
+423 VDRLTKLKSGM
-433 IENANGGVKDIANII
+433 ENANNGIKDIVNVI

-454 KQDVRDAANKKL
+454 KKDVTDVANQKLDAANGL
-466 DAINNLVNQ
+466 IDQ
-475 AEADYNATFVADFE
+475 AEKDYNETFVADYQ
-489 KAVSTAEQLKDKAEG
+489 KAVSTVDQAKA
-504 VKEGAQQLRG
+504 
-514 NLNQDIK
+514 D
-521 KANELVNQTN
+521 ANEAYDTVKN
-531 ELVNQTNEAL
+531 E
-541 DNGREKYDK
+541 YDK
-550 AVSDYSRLKTE
+550 AKNNFEGVIADVNNR
-561 LEKAREDLSNKGVN
+561 GVN

-582 ALNDLNGQF
+582 ALNDLNGQLQAT
-591 KAGWNLVNDMIPVLE
+591 KNLIGDAIPVLE

-616 SDKNLNGT
+616 SGKNLNNG
-624 IAKLNKAKD
+624 IAKLNKA
-633 GLQKGMDLTD
+633 QNTVQ
-643 KGIDAINKGQKPAAD
+643 KGIDATNKATTLINNGQKPTKE
-658 VIESINEVS
+658 VVESINEAT
-667 KNVSGQIGDILAK
+667 KNASAQLGDFLAT

-685 TPNFNA
+685 VPNFNT
-691 AIARTKEMSKNTSQ
+691 AIARTKEMSKNTTQ
-705 ILKEADKKLPDVK
+705 ILNDADKKLPDVK
-718 KILED
+718 KLLED

-731 KKKLADIKAEM
+731 RKKLADIKAEM
-742 PATEKKI
+742 PETEKKI

-757 DFESEEDLK
+757 DFESEEDIK

-922 PIQMTPAFFQA
+922 PIQMTPPFFQA
-933 IYPFLPFTYAIS
+933 LYPFLPFTYAIS

-966 SAFVVVMIVAA
+966 SAFVVIMVVAA
-977 LLLKTPINKSSEKFV
+977 LLLKKPINKSSEKFV